1 MNTPRQR
8 NATTLWYMMVIGLL
22 MVACGQ
28 RQATTPMA
36 VRKSLDSLISSS
48 HNIDTLR
55 MLQKRMEK
63 EDNVLG
69 RIIVCREIG
78 RKMRNES
85 LFDEALRYH
94 GEELTLAEDLE
105 DTLEMVQALNN
116 LGTDYRRLGVLDVAQ
131 DYHYRAWTISKASGD
146 TSHVAK
152 KSRVVAL
159 NGLGNIYLT
168 VGNYERADS
177 ALRMALA
184 GEKELKSELGQAINY
199 ANIGSIFRHQNMN
212 DSAWAYFRKSMELNQ
227 KVNNM
232 LGISLCHT
240 YYGSMYE
247 RERRYDKAE
256 EEYEK
261 AYELMKASH
270 DDWHALNSL
279 IALASINL
287 TKGDNARAFDFLGKA
302 KRMAE
307 KIKSYEY
314 LAEVYTLYY
323 KHYKRTGDYSAA
335 LAAHEKAG
343 AMQDSVVDME
353 KVNRIQNAGLAIER
367 TQQARMMDAA
377 NMTLQ
382 SERSARMV
390 SSVIFVIIVL
400 LLSCAL
406 VIFFYAQRV
415 NHHNHMN
422 LKRVA
427 QMRENFFTSITHEFR
442 TPLTVI
448 LGLSQ
453 ELQKN
458 PQDEVKSH
466 ALTIERQG
474 NRLLTLVTQLLDISK
489 VKSVIGEPNWQ
500 HGNICAQVAMLLET
514 YIDYAANRGVT
525 LKYHYDKAIEMDFV
539 PDYVNKVMSNLVSNA
554 LKFTPNGGTISV
566 NLYQR
571 GDRLHIDVSDTGHGI
586 SSDKLAHIFEPFYT
600 TGDTGEAKGTGIG
613 LALTQEI
620 ISHLDG
626 TITAESQVGKG
637 TTFHIVMPI
646 QNRSADPVTETEIGN
661 SGKPIIVVAEDN
673 ADVADLLCTQLEP
686 FYEVVAARDGVEALK
701 RAGEIIPDLVITD
714 VMMPNM
720 DGMALA
726 RAIRANDL
734 TAHIPIIMVTARV
747 TEQDRIEGIKA
758 GADAYLVK
766 PFNTEELLT
775 RVAKLLEQRI
785 MLRDKYAQTI
795 TQAPVTDDAIEDHF
809 LARVE
814 QVIVAH
820 INKGEDITVTM
831 VADDLN
837 ITARQLHRK
846 VTGLINQSP
855 AALIRITRINCAKTI
870 MAAKPEMPLKSVALA
885 CGFTDYSHFAKVFR
899 TVTGVSPTAWTAK
912 PKAQ

>member
-1 MNTPRQR
+1 MTYMLHTLTRLLW
-8 NATTLWYMMVIGLL
+8 ATALAFILTCCQHGSPSESETQSI
-22 MVACGQ
+22 
-28 RQATTPMA
+28 R
-36 VRKSLDSLISSS
+36 DSLA
-48 HNIDTLR
+48 TLR
-55 MLQKRMEK
+55 QQGKK
-63 EDNVLG
+63 ERDAS
-69 RIIVCREIG
+69 RY
-78 RKMRNES
+78 
-85 LFDEALRYH
+85 DEALRLH
-94 GEELTLAEDLE
+94 IRGLDMARAVGDSSEWI
-105 DTLEMVQALNN
+105 QALNN
-116 LGTDYRRLGVLDVAQ
+116 IATDYRRMGMLDVAQ
-131 DYHYRAWTISKASGD
+131 SYHYQALSLCDESSD
-146 TSHVAK
+146 TTYQMRK
-152 KSRVVAL
+152 NRVKAL
-159 NGLGNIYLT
+159 NGLGNIYLSI
-168 VGNYERADS
+168 YSYDDADS
-177 ALRMALA
+177 VFRQALE
-184 GEKELKSELGQAINY
+184 GEHQLGSATGQAINY
-199 ANIGSIFRHQNMN
+199 ANLGSIYSARGDDEKALDYYRQSMFYNKK
-212 DSAWAYFRKSMELNQ
+212 DSNL
-227 KVNNM
+227 
-232 LGISLCHT
+232 LGMALCHL
-240 YYGSMYE
+240 YFGNIYE
-247 RERRYDKAE
+247 RRQQYDLALR
-256 EEYEK
+256 EYEQSDRMMTDLK
-261 AYELMKASH
+261 DL
-270 DDWHALNSL
+270 WHALEPRL
-279 IALASINL
+279 ALASVYYHTHEDAKAQALLDRADATARQINSW
-287 TKGDNARAFDFLGKA
+287 
-302 KRMAE
+302 E
-307 KIKSYEY
+307 HIV
-314 LAEVYTLYY
+314 EVHHLYFQLMQRQGRY
-323 KHYKRTGDYSAA
+323 HEA
-335 LAAHEKAG
+335 LDHHLIATAY
-343 AMQDSVVDME
+343 QDSILDNE
-353 KVNRIQNAGLAIER
+353 KLDRIHNIGINIER
-367 TQQARMMDAA
+367 TRQQEMV
-377 NMTLQ
+377 NMAQNELQ
-382 SERSARMV
+382 TEKRIRQQSAWLFGLT
-390 SSVIFVIIVL
+390 VIL
-400 LLSCAL
+400 LLAVISAL
-406 VIFFYAQRV
+406 LYVQRMR
-415 NHHNHMN
+415 HHSMEM
-422 LKRVA
+422 
-427 QMRENFFTSITHEFR
+427 MREASRLREDFFTNITHEFR

-448 LGLSQ
+448 LGLSRKIR
-453 ELQKN
+453 EN
-458 PQDEVKSH
+458 TEVPQSVSDKAS
-466 ALTIERQG
+466 TIERQG

-620 ISHLDG
+620 ISHLNG

-795 TQAPVTDDAIEDHF
+795 TQAPVSDDAIEDHF

-912 PKAQ
+912 PTAQ

>member
-1 MNTPRQR
+1 MTYMLHTLTRLLW
-8 NATTLWYMMVIGLL
+8 ATALAFILTCCQHGSPSESETQSI
-22 MVACGQ
+22 
-28 RQATTPMA
+28 R
-36 VRKSLDSLISSS
+36 DSLA
-48 HNIDTLR
+48 TLR
-55 MLQKRMEK
+55 QQGKK
-63 EDNVLG
+63 ERDAS
-69 RIIVCREIG
+69 RY
-78 RKMRNES
+78 
-85 LFDEALRYH
+85 DEALRLH
-94 GEELTLAEDLE
+94 IRGLDMARAVGDSSEWI
-105 DTLEMVQALNN
+105 QALNN
-116 LGTDYRRLGVLDVAQ
+116 IATDYRRMGMLDVAQ
-131 DYHYRAWTISKASGD
+131 SYHYQALSLCDESSD
-146 TSHVAK
+146 TTYQMRK
-152 KSRVVAL
+152 NRVKAL
-159 NGLGNIYLT
+159 NGLGNIYLSI
-168 VGNYERADS
+168 YSYDDADS
-177 ALRMALA
+177 VFRQALE
-184 GEKELKSELGQAINY
+184 GEHQLGSATGQAINY
-199 ANIGSIFRHQNMN
+199 ANLGSIYSARGDDEKALDYYRQSMFYNKK
-212 DSAWAYFRKSMELNQ
+212 DSNL
-227 KVNNM
+227 
-232 LGISLCHT
+232 LGMALCHL
-240 YYGSMYE
+240 YFGNIYE
-247 RERRYDKAE
+247 RRQQYDLALR
-256 EEYEK
+256 EYEQSDRMMTDLK
-261 AYELMKASH
+261 DL
-270 DDWHALNSL
+270 WHALEPRL
-279 IALASINL
+279 ALASVYYH
-287 TKGDNARAFDFLGKA
+287 THEDA
-302 KRMAE
+302 K
-307 KIKSYEY
+307 
-314 LAEVYTLYY
+314 
-323 KHYKRTGDYSAA
+323 A
-335 LAAHEKAG
+335 LALLDMADATARQINSWEHIVEVHHLYFQLMQRQGRYHEALDHHLI
-343 AMQDSVVDME
+343 ATAYQDSILDNE
-353 KVNRIQNAGLAIER
+353 KLDRIHNIGINIER
-367 TQQARMMDAA
+367 TRQQEMVDMAQ
-377 NMTLQ
+377 NELQ
-382 SERSARMV
+382 TEKRIRQQSAWLFGLT
-390 SSVIFVIIVL
+390 VIL
-400 LLSCAL
+400 LLAVISAL
-406 VIFFYAQRV
+406 LYVQRMR
-415 NHHNHMN
+415 HRSMEM
-422 LKRVA
+422 
-427 QMRENFFTSITHEFR
+427 MREASRLREDFFTNITHEFR

-448 LGLSQ
+448 LGLSRKIR
-453 ELQKN
+453 EN
-458 PQDEVKSH
+458 TEVPQSVSDKAS
-466 ALTIERQG
+466 TIERQG

-600 TGDTGEAKGTGIG
+600 TGDMGEAKGTGIG

-620 ISHLDG
+620 ISHLNG

-795 TQAPVTDDAIEDHF
+795 TQAPVTDDTIEDHF

-912 PKAQ
+912 PTAQ

>member
-1 MNTPRQR
+1 MTYMLHTLTRLLW
-8 NATTLWYMMVIGLL
+8 ATTLAFILTCCQHGSPSESET
-22 MVACGQ
+22 Q
-28 RQATTPMA
+28 SIR
-36 VRKSLDSLISSS
+36 DSLA
-48 HNIDTLR
+48 TLR
-55 MLQKRMEK
+55 QQGKK
-63 EDNVLG
+63 ERDAS
-69 RIIVCREIG
+69 RY
-78 RKMRNES
+78 
-85 LFDEALRYH
+85 DEALRLH
-94 GEELTLAEDLE
+94 IRGLDMARAVGDSSEWI
-105 DTLEMVQALNN
+105 QALNN
-116 LGTDYRRLGVLDVAQ
+116 IATDYRRMGMLDVAQ
-131 DYHYRAWTISKASGD
+131 SYHYQALSLCDESAD
-146 TSHVAK
+146 TTYQMRK
-152 KSRVVAL
+152 NRVKAL
-159 NGLGNIYLT
+159 NGLGNIYLSI
-168 VGNYERADS
+168 YSYDDADS
-177 ALRMALA
+177 VFRQALE
-184 GEKELKSELGQAINY
+184 GEHQLGSATGQAINY
-199 ANIGSIFRHQNMN
+199 ANLGSIYSARGDDEKALDYYRQSMFYNKK
-212 DSAWAYFRKSMELNQ
+212 DSNL
-227 KVNNM
+227 
-232 LGISLCHT
+232 LGMALCHL
-240 YYGSMYE
+240 YFGNIYE
-247 RERRYDKAE
+247 KRQQYNLALR
-256 EEYEK
+256 EYEQSDRMMTDLK
-261 AYELMKASH
+261 DL
-270 DDWHALNSL
+270 WHALEPRLALTSVYYHTHEDTKAQALLDRADATARQINSWEHIVEVHHL
-279 IALASINL
+279 YFQLMQRQGRYHEALDHHL
-287 TKGDNARAFDFLGKA
+287 TATA
-302 KRMAE
+302 
-307 KIKSYEY
+307 Y
-314 LAEVYTLYY
+314 
-323 KHYKRTGDYSAA
+323 
-335 LAAHEKAG
+335 
-343 AMQDSVVDME
+343 QDSILDNE
-353 KVNRIQNAGLAIER
+353 KLDRIHNIGINIER
-367 TQQARMMDAA
+367 TRQQKMVDMAQ
-377 NMTLQ
+377 NELQ
-382 SERSARMV
+382 TEKRIRQQSAWLFGLT
-390 SSVIFVIIVL
+390 VIL
-400 LLSCAL
+400 LLAVISAL
-406 VIFFYAQRV
+406 LYGQRMR
-415 NHHNHMN
+415 HRSMEM
-422 LKRVA
+422 
-427 QMRENFFTSITHEFR
+427 MREASRLREDFFTNITHEFR

-448 LGLSQ
+448 LGLSRKIR
-453 ELQKN
+453 EN
-458 PQDEVKSH
+458 TEVPQSVSDKAS
-466 ALTIERQG
+466 TIERQG

-525 LKYHYDKAIEMDFV
+525 LKYHYDQAIEMDFV

-747 TEQDRIEGIKA
+747 TEQDRIEGLKA

-899 TVTGVSPTAWTAK
+899 TVTGISPTAWTAE

>member
-1 MNTPRQR
+1 MTYMLHTLTRLLW
-8 NATTLWYMMVIGLL
+8 ATALAFILTCCQHGSPSESETQSI
-22 MVACGQ
+22 
-28 RQATTPMA
+28 R
-36 VRKSLDSLISSS
+36 DSLA
-48 HNIDTLR
+48 TLR
-55 MLQKRMEK
+55 QQGKK
-63 EDNVLG
+63 ERDAS
-69 RIIVCREIG
+69 RY
-78 RKMRNES
+78 
-85 LFDEALRYH
+85 DEALRLH
-94 GEELTLAEDLE
+94 IRGLDMARAVGDSSEWI
-105 DTLEMVQALNN
+105 QALNN
-116 LGTDYRRLGVLDVAQ
+116 IATDYRRMGMLDVAQ
-131 DYHYRAWTISKASGD
+131 SYHYQALTLCDESSD
-146 TSHVAK
+146 TTYQMRK
-152 KSRVVAL
+152 NRVKAL
-159 NGLGNIYLT
+159 NGLGNIYLSI
-168 VGNYERADS
+168 YSYDDADS
-177 ALRMALA
+177 VFRQALE
-184 GEKELKSELGQAINY
+184 GEHQLGSATGQAINY
-199 ANIGSIFRHQNMN
+199 ANLGSIYSARGDDEKALDYYRQSMFYNKK
-212 DSAWAYFRKSMELNQ
+212 DSNL
-227 KVNNM
+227 
-232 LGISLCHT
+232 LGMALCHL
-240 YYGSMYE
+240 YFGNIYE
-247 RERRYDKAE
+247 RRQQYDLALR
-256 EEYEK
+256 EYEQSDRMMTDLK
-261 AYELMKASH
+261 DL
-270 DDWHALNSL
+270 WHALEPRL
-279 IALASINL
+279 ALASVYYH
-287 TKGDNARAFDFLGKA
+287 THEDA
-302 KRMAE
+302 K
-307 KIKSYEY
+307 
-314 LAEVYTLYY
+314 
-323 KHYKRTGDYSAA
+323 A
-335 LAAHEKAG
+335 LALLDRADATARQINSWEHIVEVHHLYFQLMQRQGRYHEALDHHLI
-343 AMQDSVVDME
+343 ATAYQDSILDNE
-353 KVNRIQNAGLAIER
+353 KLDRIHNIGINIER
-367 TQQARMMDAA
+367 TRQQKMVDMAQ
-377 NMTLQ
+377 NELQ
-382 SERSARMV
+382 TEKRIRQQSAWLFGLT
-390 SSVIFVIIVL
+390 VIL
-400 LLSCAL
+400 LLAVISAL
-406 VIFFYAQRV
+406 LYVQRMR
-415 NHHNHMN
+415 HRSMEM
-422 LKRVA
+422 
-427 QMRENFFTSITHEFR
+427 MREASRLREDFFTNITHEFR

-448 LGLSQ
+448 LGLSRKIR
-453 ELQKN
+453 EN
-458 PQDEVKSH
+458 TEVPQSVSDKAS
-466 ALTIERQG
+466 TIERQG

-525 LKYHYDKAIEMDFV
+525 LKYHYDQAIEMDFV

-600 TGDTGEAKGTGIG
+600 SGDMGEAKGTGIG

-620 ISHLDG
+620 ISHLNG

-795 TQAPVTDDAIEDHF
+795 TQAPVSDDAIEDHF

-912 PKAQ
+912 PTAQ

>member
-1 MNTPRQR
+1 MTYMLHTLTRLLW
-8 NATTLWYMMVIGLL
+8 ATTLAFILTCCQHGSPSESET
-22 MVACGQ
+22 Q
-28 RQATTPMA
+28 SIR
-36 VRKSLDSLISSS
+36 DSLA
-48 HNIDTLR
+48 TLR
-55 MLQKRMEK
+55 QQGKK
-63 EDNVLG
+63 ERDAS
-69 RIIVCREIG
+69 RY
-78 RKMRNES
+78 
-85 LFDEALRYH
+85 DEALRLH
-94 GEELTLAEDLE
+94 IRGLDMARAVGDSSEWI
-105 DTLEMVQALNN
+105 QALNN
-116 LGTDYRRLGVLDVAQ
+116 IATDYRRMGMLDVAQ
-131 DYHYRAWTISKASGD
+131 SYHYQALTLCDESSD
-146 TSHVAK
+146 TTYQMRK
-152 KSRVVAL
+152 NRVKAL
-159 NGLGNIYLT
+159 NGLGNIYLSI
-168 VGNYERADS
+168 YSYDDADS
-177 ALRMALA
+177 VFRQALE
-184 GEKELKSELGQAINY
+184 GEHQLGSATGQAINY
-199 ANIGSIFRHQNMN
+199 ANLGSIYSARGDDEKALDYYRQSMFYNKK
-212 DSAWAYFRKSMELNQ
+212 DSNL
-227 KVNNM
+227 
-232 LGISLCHT
+232 LGMALCHL
-240 YYGSMYE
+240 YFGNIYE
-247 RERRYDKAE
+247 RRQQYDLALR
-256 EEYEK
+256 EYEQSDRMMTDLK
-261 AYELMKASH
+261 DL
-270 DDWHALNSL
+270 WHALEPRL
-279 IALASINL
+279 ALASVYYHTHEDAKAQALLDRADATARQINSW
-287 TKGDNARAFDFLGKA
+287 
-302 KRMAE
+302 E
-307 KIKSYEY
+307 HIV
-314 LAEVYTLYY
+314 EVHRLYFQLMQRQGRY
-323 KHYKRTGDYSAA
+323 HEA
-335 LAAHEKAG
+335 LDHHLVATAY
-343 AMQDSVVDME
+343 QDSILDNE
-353 KVNRIQNAGLAIER
+353 KLDRIHNIGINIER
-367 TQQARMMDAA
+367 TRQQEMVDMAQ
-377 NMTLQ
+377 NELQ
-382 SERSARMV
+382 TEKRIRQQSAWLFGLT
-390 SSVIFVIIVL
+390 VIL
-400 LLSCAL
+400 LLAVISAL
-406 VIFFYAQRV
+406 LYGQRMR
-415 NHHNHMN
+415 HRSMEM
-422 LKRVA
+422 
-427 QMRENFFTSITHEFR
+427 MREASRLREDFFTNITHEFR

-448 LGLSQ
+448 LGLSRKIR
-453 ELQKN
+453 EN
-458 PQDEVKSH
+458 TEVPQSVSDKAS
-466 ALTIERQG
+466 TIERQG

-571 GDRLHIDVSDTGHGI
+571 GDRLHIDVSDTGNGI

-600 TGDTGEAKGTGIG
+600 TGDMGEAKGTGIG

-620 ISHLDG
+620 ISHLNG
-626 TITAESQVGKG
+626 TITAESQVDKG

-795 TQAPVTDDAIEDHF
+795 TQAPVSDDAIEDHF

-912 PKAQ
+912 PTAQ

>member
-1 MNTPRQR
+1 MTYMLHTLTRLLW
-8 NATTLWYMMVIGLL
+8 ATALAFILTCCQHGSPSESETQSI
-22 MVACGQ
+22 
-28 RQATTPMA
+28 R
-36 VRKSLDSLISSS
+36 DSLA
-48 HNIDTLR
+48 TLR
-55 MLQKRMEK
+55 QQGKK
-63 EDNVLG
+63 ERDAS
-69 RIIVCREIG
+69 RY
-78 RKMRNES
+78 
-85 LFDEALRYH
+85 DEALRLH
-94 GEELTLAEDLE
+94 IRGLDMARAVGDSSEWI
-105 DTLEMVQALNN
+105 QALNN
-116 LGTDYRRLGVLDVAQ
+116 IATDYRRMGMLDVAQ
-131 DYHYRAWTISKASGD
+131 SYHYQALSLCDESSD
-146 TSHVAK
+146 TTYQMRK
-152 KSRVVAL
+152 NRVKAL
-159 NGLGNIYLT
+159 NGLGNIYLSI
-168 VGNYERADS
+168 YSYDDADS
-177 ALRMALA
+177 VFRQALE
-184 GEKELKSELGQAINY
+184 GEHQLGSATGQAINY
-199 ANIGSIFRHQNMN
+199 ANLGSIYSARGDDEKALDYYRQSMFYNKK
-212 DSAWAYFRKSMELNQ
+212 DSNL
-227 KVNNM
+227 
-232 LGISLCHT
+232 LGMALCHL
-240 YYGSMYE
+240 YFGNIYE
-247 RERRYDKAE
+247 RRQQYDLALR
-256 EEYEK
+256 EYEQSDRMMTDLK
-261 AYELMKASH
+261 DL
-270 DDWHALNSL
+270 WHALEPRL
-279 IALASINL
+279 ALASVYYHTHEDAKAQALLDRADATARQINSWEHIVEVHHL
-287 TKGDNARAFDFLGKA
+287 YFLLMQRQG
-302 KRMAE
+302 RYHE
-307 KIKSYEY
+307 
-314 LAEVYTLYY
+314 
-323 KHYKRTGDYSAA
+323 A
-335 LAAHEKAG
+335 LDHHLIATAY
-343 AMQDSVVDME
+343 QDSILDNE
-353 KVNRIQNAGLAIER
+353 KLDRIHNIGINIER
-367 TQQARMMDAA
+367 TRQQEMV
-377 NMTLQ
+377 NMAQNELQ
-382 SERSARMV
+382 TEKRIRQQSAWLFGLT
-390 SSVIFVIIVL
+390 VIL
-400 LLSCAL
+400 LLAVISAL
-406 VIFFYAQRV
+406 LYVQRMR
-415 NHHNHMN
+415 HRSMEM
-422 LKRVA
+422 
-427 QMRENFFTSITHEFR
+427 MREASRLREDFFTNITHEFR

-448 LGLSQ
+448 LGLSRKIR
-453 ELQKN
+453 EN
-458 PQDEVKSH
+458 TEVPQSVSDKAS
-466 ALTIERQG
+466 TIERQG

-525 LKYHYDKAIEMDFV
+525 LKYHYDQAIEMDFV

-571 GDRLHIDVSDTGHGI
+571 SDRLHIDVSDTGHGI

-673 ADVADLLCTQLEP
+673 VDVADLLCTQLEP

-747 TEQDRIEGIKA
+747 TEQDRIEGLKA

-795 TQAPVTDDAIEDHF
+795 TQASVTDDTIEDHF

-912 PKAQ
+912 PTAQ

>member
-1 MNTPRQR
+1 MTYMLHTLTRLLW
-8 NATTLWYMMVIGLL
+8 ATTLAFILTCCQHGSPSESET
-22 MVACGQ
+22 Q
-28 RQATTPMA
+28 SIR
-36 VRKSLDSLISSS
+36 DSLA
-48 HNIDTLR
+48 TLR
-55 MLQKRMEK
+55 QQGKK
-63 EDNVLG
+63 ERDAS
-69 RIIVCREIG
+69 RY
-78 RKMRNES
+78 
-85 LFDEALRYH
+85 DEALRLH
-94 GEELTLAEDLE
+94 IRGLDMARAVGDSSEWI
-105 DTLEMVQALNN
+105 QALNN
-116 LGTDYRRLGVLDVAQ
+116 IATDYRRMGMLDVAQ
-131 DYHYRAWTISKASGD
+131 SYHYQALSLCDESSD
-146 TSHVAK
+146 TTYQMRK
-152 KSRVVAL
+152 NRVKAL
-159 NGLGNIYLT
+159 NGLGNIYLSI
-168 VGNYERADS
+168 YSYDDADS
-177 ALRMALA
+177 VFRQALE
-184 GEKELKSELGQAINY
+184 GEHQLGSATGQAINY
-199 ANIGSIFRHQNMN
+199 ANLGSIYSARGDDEKALDYYRQSMFYNKK
-212 DSAWAYFRKSMELNQ
+212 DSNL
-227 KVNNM
+227 
-232 LGISLCHT
+232 LGMALCHL
-240 YYGSMYE
+240 YFGNIYE
-247 RERRYDKAE
+247 RRQQYDLALR
-256 EEYEK
+256 EYEQSDRMMTDLK
-261 AYELMKASH
+261 DL
-270 DDWHALNSL
+270 WHALEPRL
-279 IALASINL
+279 ALASVYYH
-287 TKGDNARAFDFLGKA
+287 THEDA
-302 KRMAE
+302 K
-307 KIKSYEY
+307 
-314 LAEVYTLYY
+314 
-323 KHYKRTGDYSAA
+323 A
-335 LAAHEKAG
+335 LALLDRADATARQINSWEHIVEVHHLYFQLMQRQGRYHEALDHHLI
-343 AMQDSVVDME
+343 ATAYQDSILDNE
-353 KVNRIQNAGLAIER
+353 KLDRIHNIGINIER
-367 TQQARMMDAA
+367 TRQQEMV
-377 NMTLQ
+377 NMAQNELQ
-382 SERSARMV
+382 TEKRIRQQSAWLFGLT
-390 SSVIFVIIVL
+390 VIL
-400 LLSCAL
+400 LLAVISAL
-406 VIFFYAQRV
+406 LYVQRMR
-415 NHHNHMN
+415 HHSMEM
-422 LKRVA
+422 
-427 QMRENFFTSITHEFR
+427 MREASRLREDFFTNITHEFR

-448 LGLSQ
+448 LGLSRKIR
-453 ELQKN
+453 EN
-458 PQDEVKSH
+458 TEVPQSVSDKAS
-466 ALTIERQG
+466 TIERQG

-600 TGDTGEAKGTGIG
+600 TGDMGEAKGTGIG

-620 ISHLDG
+620 ISHLNG

-686 FYEVVAARDGVEALK
+686 FYEVVVARDGVEALK

-795 TQAPVTDDAIEDHF
+795 TQAPVTDDTIEDHF

-912 PKAQ
+912 PTAQ

>member
-1 MNTPRQR
+1 MF
-8 NATTLWYMMVIGLL
+8 
-22 MVACGQ
+22 
-28 RQATTPMA
+28 RQA
-36 VRKSLDSLISSS
+36 LEGE
-48 HNIDTLR
+48 H
-55 MLQKRMEK
+55 Q
-63 EDNVLG
+63 LG
-69 RIIVCREIG
+69 
-78 RKMRNES
+78 
-85 LFDEALRYH
+85 
-94 GEELTLAEDLE
+94 
-105 DTLEMVQALNN
+105 
-116 LGTDYRRLGVLDVAQ
+116 
-131 DYHYRAWTISKASGD
+131 
-146 TSHVAK
+146 
-152 KSRVVAL
+152 
-159 NGLGNIYLT
+159 
-168 VGNYERADS
+168 S
-177 ALRMALA
+177 AT
-184 GEKELKSELGQAINY
+184 GQAINY
-199 ANIGSIFRHQNMN
+199 ANLGSIYSARGDDEKALDYYRQSMFYNKK
-212 DSAWAYFRKSMELNQ
+212 DSNL
-227 KVNNM
+227 
-232 LGISLCHT
+232 LGMALCHL
-240 YYGSMYE
+240 YFGNIYE
-247 RERRYDKAE
+247 RRQQYDLALR
-256 EEYEK
+256 EYEQSDRMMTDLK
-261 AYELMKASH
+261 DL
-270 DDWHALNSL
+270 WHALEPRL
-279 IALASINL
+279 ALASVYYH
-287 TKGDNARAFDFLGKA
+287 THEDA
-302 KRMAE
+302 K
-307 KIKSYEY
+307 
-314 LAEVYTLYY
+314 
-323 KHYKRTGDYSAA
+323 A
-335 LAAHEKAG
+335 LALLDRADATARQINSWEHIVEVHHLYFQLMQRQGRYHEALDHHLI
-343 AMQDSVVDME
+343 ATAYQDSILDNE
-353 KVNRIQNAGLAIER
+353 KLDRIHNIGINIER
-367 TQQARMMDAA
+367 TRQQEMVDMAQ
-377 NMTLQ
+377 NELQ
-382 SERSARMV
+382 TEKRIRQQSAWLFGLT
-390 SSVIFVIIVL
+390 VIL
-400 LLSCAL
+400 LLAVISAL
-406 VIFFYAQRV
+406 LYVQRMR
-415 NHHNHMN
+415 HHSMEM
-422 LKRVA
+422 
-427 QMRENFFTSITHEFR
+427 MREASRLREDFFTNITHEFR

-448 LGLSQ
+448 LGLSRKIR
-453 ELQKN
+453 EN
-458 PQDEVKSH
+458 TEVPQSVSDKAS
-466 ALTIERQG
+466 TIERQG

-620 ISHLDG
+620 ISHLNG

-795 TQAPVTDDAIEDHF
+795 TQAPVTDDTIEDHF

-912 PKAQ
+912 PTAQ

>member
-1 MNTPRQR
+1 MTYMLHTLTRLLW
-8 NATTLWYMMVIGLL
+8 ATALAFILTCCQHGSPSESETQSI
-22 MVACGQ
+22 
-28 RQATTPMA
+28 R
-36 VRKSLDSLISSS
+36 DSLA
-48 HNIDTLR
+48 TLR
-55 MLQKRMEK
+55 QQGKK
-63 EDNVLG
+63 ERDAS
-69 RIIVCREIG
+69 RY
-78 RKMRNES
+78 
-85 LFDEALRYH
+85 DEALRLH
-94 GEELTLAEDLE
+94 IRGLDMARAVGDSSEWI
-105 DTLEMVQALNN
+105 QALNN
-116 LGTDYRRLGVLDVAQ
+116 IATDYRRMGMLDVAQ
-131 DYHYRAWTISKASGD
+131 SYHYQALSLCDESSD
-146 TSHVAK
+146 TTYQMRK
-152 KSRVVAL
+152 NRVKAL
-159 NGLGNIYLT
+159 NGLGNIYLSI
-168 VGNYERADS
+168 YSYDDADS
-177 ALRMALA
+177 VFRQALE
-184 GEKELKSELGQAINY
+184 GEHQLGSATGQAINY
-199 ANIGSIFRHQNMN
+199 ANLGSIYSARGDDEKALDYYRQSMFYNKK
-212 DSAWAYFRKSMELNQ
+212 DSNL
-227 KVNNM
+227 
-232 LGISLCHT
+232 LGMALCHL
-240 YYGSMYE
+240 YFGNIYE
-247 RERRYDKAE
+247 RRQQYDLALR
-256 EEYEK
+256 EYEQSDRMMTDLK
-261 AYELMKASH
+261 DL
-270 DDWHALNSL
+270 WHALEPRL
-279 IALASINL
+279 ALASVYYH
-287 TKGDNARAFDFLGKA
+287 THEDA
-302 KRMAE
+302 K
-307 KIKSYEY
+307 
-314 LAEVYTLYY
+314 
-323 KHYKRTGDYSAA
+323 A
-335 LAAHEKAG
+335 LALLDRADATARQINSWEHIVEVHHLYFQLMQRQGRYHEALDHHLI
-343 AMQDSVVDME
+343 ATAYQDSILDNE
-353 KVNRIQNAGLAIER
+353 KLDRIHNIGINIER
-367 TQQARMMDAA
+367 TRQQEMVDMAQ
-377 NMTLQ
+377 NELQ
-382 SERSARMV
+382 TEKRIRQQSAWLFGLT
-390 SSVIFVIIVL
+390 VIL
-400 LLSCAL
+400 LLAVISAL
-406 VIFFYAQRV
+406 LYVQRMR
-415 NHHNHMN
+415 HRSMEM
-422 LKRVA
+422 
-427 QMRENFFTSITHEFR
+427 MREASRLREDFFTNITHEFR

-448 LGLSQ
+448 LGLSRKIR
-453 ELQKN
+453 EN
-458 PQDEVKSH
+458 TEVPQSVSDKAS
-466 ALTIERQG
+466 TIERQG

-600 TGDTGEAKGTGIG
+600 TGDTGETKGTGIG

-620 ISHLDG
+620 ISHLNG

-795 TQAPVTDDAIEDHF
+795 TQAPVTDDTIEDHF

-912 PKAQ
+912 PTAQ

>member
-1 MNTPRQR
+1 MTYMLHTLTRLLW
-8 NATTLWYMMVIGLL
+8 ATALAFILTCCQHGSPSESETQSI
-22 MVACGQ
+22 
-28 RQATTPMA
+28 R
-36 VRKSLDSLISSS
+36 DSLA
-48 HNIDTLR
+48 TLR
-55 MLQKRMEK
+55 QQGKK
-63 EDNVLG
+63 ERDAS
-69 RIIVCREIG
+69 RY
-78 RKMRNES
+78 
-85 LFDEALRYH
+85 DEALRLH
-94 GEELTLAEDLE
+94 IRGLDMARAVGDSSEWI
-105 DTLEMVQALNN
+105 QALNN
-116 LGTDYRRLGVLDVAQ
+116 IATDYRRMGMLDVAQ
-131 DYHYRAWTISKASGD
+131 SYHYQALTLCDESSD
-146 TSHVAK
+146 TTYQMRK
-152 KSRVVAL
+152 NRVKAL
-159 NGLGNIYLT
+159 NGLGNIYLSI
-168 VGNYERADS
+168 YSYDDADS
-177 ALRMALA
+177 VFRQALE
-184 GEKELKSELGQAINY
+184 GEHQLGSATGQAINY
-199 ANIGSIFRHQNMN
+199 ANLGSIYSARGDDEKALDYYRQSMFYNKK
-212 DSAWAYFRKSMELNQ
+212 DSNL
-227 KVNNM
+227 
-232 LGISLCHT
+232 LGMALCHL
-240 YYGSMYE
+240 YFGNIYE
-247 RERRYDKAE
+247 RRQQYDLALR
-256 EEYEK
+256 EYEQSDRMMTDLK
-261 AYELMKASH
+261 DL
-270 DDWHALNSL
+270 WHALEPRL
-279 IALASINL
+279 ALASVYYHTHEDAKAQALLDRADATARQINSW
-287 TKGDNARAFDFLGKA
+287 
-302 KRMAE
+302 E
-307 KIKSYEY
+307 HIV
-314 LAEVYTLYY
+314 EVHHLYFQLMQRQGRY
-323 KHYKRTGDYSAA
+323 HEA
-335 LAAHEKAG
+335 LDHHLIATAY
-343 AMQDSVVDME
+343 QDSILDNE
-353 KVNRIQNAGLAIER
+353 KLDRIHNIGINIER
-367 TQQARMMDAA
+367 TRQQKMVDMAQ
-377 NMTLQ
+377 NELQ
-382 SERSARMV
+382 TEKRIRQQSAWLFGLT
-390 SSVIFVIIVL
+390 VIL
-400 LLSCAL
+400 LLAVISAL
-406 VIFFYAQRV
+406 LYVQRMR
-415 NHHNHMN
+415 HRSMEM
-422 LKRVA
+422 
-427 QMRENFFTSITHEFR
+427 MREASRLREDFFTNITHEFR

-448 LGLSQ
+448 LGLSRKIR
-453 ELQKN
+453 EN
-458 PQDEVKSH
+458 TEVPQSVSDKAS
-466 ALTIERQG
+466 TIERQG

-525 LKYHYDKAIEMDFV
+525 LKYHYDQAIEMDFV

-600 TGDTGEAKGTGIG
+600 TGDMGEAKGTGIG

-620 ISHLDG
+620 ISHLNG

-912 PKAQ
+912 PTAQ

>member
-1 MNTPRQR
+1 MTYMLHTLTRLLW
-8 NATTLWYMMVIGLL
+8 ATALAFILTCCQHGSPSESETQSI
-22 MVACGQ
+22 
-28 RQATTPMA
+28 R
-36 VRKSLDSLISSS
+36 DSLA
-48 HNIDTLR
+48 TLR
-55 MLQKRMEK
+55 QQGKK
-63 EDNVLG
+63 ERDAS
-69 RIIVCREIG
+69 RY
-78 RKMRNES
+78 
-85 LFDEALRYH
+85 DEALRLH
-94 GEELTLAEDLE
+94 IRGLDIARAVGDSSEWI
-105 DTLEMVQALNN
+105 QALNN
-116 LGTDYRRLGVLDVAQ
+116 IATDYRRMGMLDVAQ
-131 DYHYRAWTISKASGD
+131 SYHYQALSLCDESSD
-146 TSHVAK
+146 TTYQMRK
-152 KSRVVAL
+152 NRVKAL
-159 NGLGNIYLT
+159 NGLGNIYLSI
-168 VGNYERADS
+168 YSYDDADS
-177 ALRMALA
+177 VFRQALE
-184 GEKELKSELGQAINY
+184 GEHQLGSATGQAINY
-199 ANIGSIFRHQNMN
+199 ANLGSIYSARGDDEKALDYYRLSMFYNKQ
-212 DSAWAYFRKSMELNQ
+212 DSNL
-227 KVNNM
+227 
-232 LGISLCHT
+232 LGMALCHL
-240 YYGSMYE
+240 YFGNIYE
-247 RERRYDKAE
+247 RRQQYDLALR
-256 EEYEK
+256 EYEQSDRMMTDLK
-261 AYELMKASH
+261 DL
-270 DDWHALNSL
+270 WHALEPRL
-279 IALASINL
+279 ALASVYYHTHEDAKAQALLDRADATARQINSW
-287 TKGDNARAFDFLGKA
+287 
-302 KRMAE
+302 E
-307 KIKSYEY
+307 HIV
-314 LAEVYTLYY
+314 EVHHLYFQLMQRQGRY
-323 KHYKRTGDYSAA
+323 HEA
-335 LAAHEKAG
+335 LDHHLIATAY
-343 AMQDSVVDME
+343 QDSILDNE
-353 KVNRIQNAGLAIER
+353 KLDRIHNIGINIER
-367 TQQARMMDAA
+367 TRQQKMVDMAQ
-377 NMTLQ
+377 NELQ
-382 SERSARMV
+382 TEKRIRQQSAWLFGLT
-390 SSVIFVIIVL
+390 VIL
-400 LLSCAL
+400 LLAVISAL
-406 VIFFYAQRV
+406 LYVQRMR
-415 NHHNHMN
+415 HHSMEM
-422 LKRVA
+422 
-427 QMRENFFTSITHEFR
+427 MREASRLREDFFTNITHEFR

-448 LGLSQ
+448 LGLSRKIR
-453 ELQKN
+453 EN
-458 PQDEVKSH
+458 TEVPQSVSDKAS
-466 ALTIERQG
+466 TIERQG

-600 TGDTGEAKGTGIG
+600 TGDMGEAKGTGIG

-620 ISHLDG
+620 ISHLNG

-795 TQAPVTDDAIEDHF
+795 TQAPVSDDAIEDHF

-899 TVTGVSPTAWTAK
+899 TVTGVSPTAWTAE

>member
-1 MNTPRQR
+1 MTYMLHTLTRLLW
-8 NATTLWYMMVIGLL
+8 ATTLAFILTCCQHGSPSESET
-22 MVACGQ
+22 Q
-28 RQATTPMA
+28 SIR
-36 VRKSLDSLISSS
+36 DSLA
-48 HNIDTLR
+48 TLR
-55 MLQKRMEK
+55 QQGKK
-63 EDNVLG
+63 ERDAS
-69 RIIVCREIG
+69 RY
-78 RKMRNES
+78 
-85 LFDEALRYH
+85 DEALRLH
-94 GEELTLAEDLE
+94 IRGLDMARAVGDSSEWI
-105 DTLEMVQALNN
+105 QALNN
-116 LGTDYRRLGVLDVAQ
+116 IATDYRRMGMLDVAQ
-131 DYHYRAWTISKASGD
+131 SYHYQALTLCDESSD
-146 TSHVAK
+146 TTYQMRK
-152 KSRVVAL
+152 NRVKAL
-159 NGLGNIYLT
+159 NGLGNIYLSI
-168 VGNYERADS
+168 YSYDDADS
-177 ALRMALA
+177 VFRQALE
-184 GEKELKSELGQAINY
+184 GEHQLGSATGQAINY
-199 ANIGSIFRHQNMN
+199 ANLGSIYSARGDDEKALDYYRQSMFYNKK
-212 DSAWAYFRKSMELNQ
+212 DSNL
-227 KVNNM
+227 
-232 LGISLCHT
+232 LGMALCHL
-240 YYGSMYE
+240 YFGNIYE
-247 RERRYDKAE
+247 RRQQYDLALR
-256 EEYEK
+256 EYEQSDRMMTDLK
-261 AYELMKASH
+261 DL
-270 DDWHALNSL
+270 WHALEPRL
-279 IALASINL
+279 ALASVYYH
-287 TKGDNARAFDFLGKA
+287 THEDA
-302 KRMAE
+302 K
-307 KIKSYEY
+307 
-314 LAEVYTLYY
+314 
-323 KHYKRTGDYSAA
+323 A
-335 LAAHEKAG
+335 LALLDRADATARQINSWEHIVEVHHLYFQLMQRQGRYHEALDHHLI
-343 AMQDSVVDME
+343 ATAYQDSILDNE
-353 KVNRIQNAGLAIER
+353 KLDRIHNIGINIER
-367 TQQARMMDAA
+367 TRQQEMVDMAQ
-377 NMTLQ
+377 NELQ
-382 SERSARMV
+382 TEKRIRQQSAWLFGLT
-390 SSVIFVIIVL
+390 VIL
-400 LLSCAL
+400 LLAVISAL
-406 VIFFYAQRV
+406 LYVQRMR
-415 NHHNHMN
+415 HHSMEM
-422 LKRVA
+422 
-427 QMRENFFTSITHEFR
+427 MREASRLREDFFTNITHEFR

-448 LGLSQ
+448 LGLSRKIR
-453 ELQKN
+453 EN
-458 PQDEVKSH
+458 TEVPQSVSDKAS
-466 ALTIERQG
+466 TIERQG

-600 TGDTGEAKGTGIG
+600 TGDTGETKGTGIG

-620 ISHLDG
+620 ISHLNG

-795 TQAPVTDDAIEDHF
+795 TQAPVTDDTIEDHF

-912 PKAQ
+912 PTAQ

>member
-1 MNTPRQR
+1 MTYMLHTLTRLLW
-8 NATTLWYMMVIGLL
+8 ATTLAFILTCCQHGSPSESET
-22 MVACGQ
+22 Q
-28 RQATTPMA
+28 SIR
-36 VRKSLDSLISSS
+36 DSLA
-48 HNIDTLR
+48 TLR
-55 MLQKRMEK
+55 QQGKK
-63 EDNVLG
+63 ERDAS
-69 RIIVCREIG
+69 RY
-78 RKMRNES
+78 
-85 LFDEALRYH
+85 DEALRLH
-94 GEELTLAEDLE
+94 IRGLDMARAVGDSSEWI
-105 DTLEMVQALNN
+105 QALNN
-116 LGTDYRRLGVLDVAQ
+116 IATDYRRMGMLDVAQ
-131 DYHYRAWTISKASGD
+131 SYHYQALSLCDESSD
-146 TSHVAK
+146 TTYQMRK
-152 KSRVVAL
+152 NRVKAL
-159 NGLGNIYLT
+159 NGLGNIYLSI
-168 VGNYERADS
+168 YSYDDADS
-177 ALRMALA
+177 VFRQALE
-184 GEKELKSELGQAINY
+184 GEHQLGSATGQAINY
-199 ANIGSIFRHQNMN
+199 ANLGSIYSARGDDEKALDYYRQSMFYNKK
-212 DSAWAYFRKSMELNQ
+212 DSNL
-227 KVNNM
+227 
-232 LGISLCHT
+232 LGMALCHL
-240 YYGSMYE
+240 YFGNIYE
-247 RERRYDKAE
+247 RRQQYDLALR
-256 EEYEK
+256 EYEQSDRMMTDLK
-261 AYELMKASH
+261 DL
-270 DDWHALNSL
+270 WHALEPRL
-279 IALASINL
+279 ALASVYYH
-287 TKGDNARAFDFLGKA
+287 THEDA
-302 KRMAE
+302 K
-307 KIKSYEY
+307 
-314 LAEVYTLYY
+314 
-323 KHYKRTGDYSAA
+323 A
-335 LAAHEKAG
+335 LALLDRADATARQINSWEHIVEVHHLYFQLMQRQGRYHEALDHHLI
-343 AMQDSVVDME
+343 ATAYQDSILDNE
-353 KVNRIQNAGLAIER
+353 KLDRIHNIGINIER
-367 TQQARMMDAA
+367 TRQQEMVDMAQ
-377 NMTLQ
+377 NELQ
-382 SERSARMV
+382 TEKRIRQQSAWLFGLT
-390 SSVIFVIIVL
+390 VIL
-400 LLSCAL
+400 LLAVISAL
-406 VIFFYAQRV
+406 LYVQRMR
-415 NHHNHMN
+415 HRSMEM
-422 LKRVA
+422 
-427 QMRENFFTSITHEFR
+427 MREASRLREDFFTNITHEFR

-448 LGLSQ
+448 LGLSRKIR
-453 ELQKN
+453 EN
-458 PQDEVKSH
+458 TEVPQSVSDKAS
-466 ALTIERQG
+466 TIERQG

-600 TGDTGEAKGTGIG
+600 TGDTGETKGTGIG

-620 ISHLDG
+620 ISHLNG

-701 RAGEIIPDLVITD
+701 HAGEIIPDLVITD

-795 TQAPVTDDAIEDHF
+795 TQAPVTDDTIEDHF

-912 PKAQ
+912 PTAQ

>member
-1 MNTPRQR
+1 MT
-8 NATTLWYMMVIGLL
+8 
-22 MVACGQ
+22 
-28 RQATTPMA
+28 
-36 VRKSLDSLISSS
+36 
-48 HNIDTLR
+48 
-55 MLQKRMEK
+55 
-63 EDNVLG
+63 
-69 RIIVCREIG
+69 
-78 RKMRNES
+78 
-85 LFDEALRYH
+85 
-94 GEELTLAEDLE
+94 DLK
-105 DTLEMVQALNN
+105 DL
-116 LGTDYRRLGVLDVAQ
+116 
-131 DYHYRAWTISKASGD
+131 
-146 TSHVAK
+146 
-152 KSRVVAL
+152 
-159 NGLGNIYLT
+159 
-168 VGNYERADS
+168 
-177 ALRMALA
+177 
-184 GEKELKSELGQAINY
+184 
-199 ANIGSIFRHQNMN
+199 
-212 DSAWAYFRKSMELNQ
+212 
-227 KVNNM
+227 
-232 LGISLCHT
+232 
-240 YYGSMYE
+240 
-247 RERRYDKAE
+247 
-256 EEYEK
+256 
-261 AYELMKASH
+261 
-270 DDWHALNSL
+270 WHALEPRL
-279 IALASINL
+279 ALASVYYH
-287 TKGDNARAFDFLGKA
+287 THEDA
-302 KRMAE
+302 K
-307 KIKSYEY
+307 
-314 LAEVYTLYY
+314 
-323 KHYKRTGDYSAA
+323 A
-335 LAAHEKAG
+335 LALLDRADATARQINSWEHIVEVHHLYFQLMQRQGRYHEALDHHLI
-343 AMQDSVVDME
+343 ATAYQDSILDNE
-353 KVNRIQNAGLAIER
+353 KLDRIHNIGINIER
-367 TQQARMMDAA
+367 TRQQEMVDMAQ
-377 NMTLQ
+377 NELQ
-382 SERSARMV
+382 TEKRIRQQSAWLFGLT
-390 SSVIFVIIVL
+390 VIL
-400 LLSCAL
+400 LLAVISAL
-406 VIFFYAQRV
+406 LYVQRMR
-415 NHHNHMN
+415 HHSMEM
-422 LKRVA
+422 
-427 QMRENFFTSITHEFR
+427 MREASRLREDFFTNITHEFR

-448 LGLSQ
+448 LGLSRKIR
-453 ELQKN
+453 EN
-458 PQDEVKSH
+458 TEVPQSVSDKAS
-466 ALTIERQG
+466 TIERQG

-600 TGDTGEAKGTGIG
+600 TGDMGEAKGTGIG

-620 ISHLDG
+620 ISHLNG

-673 ADVADLLCTQLEP
+673 ADVADLLCSQLEP

-701 RAGEIIPDLVITD
+701 HAGEIIPDLVITD

-795 TQAPVTDDAIEDHF
+795 TQAPVSDDAIEDHF

-912 PKAQ
+912 PTAQ

>member
-1 MNTPRQR
+1 MTYMLHTLTRLLW
-8 NATTLWYMMVIGLL
+8 ATALAFILTCCQHGSPSESETQSI
-22 MVACGQ
+22 
-28 RQATTPMA
+28 R
-36 VRKSLDSLISSS
+36 DSLA
-48 HNIDTLR
+48 TLR
-55 MLQKRMEK
+55 QQGKK
-63 EDNVLG
+63 ERDAS
-69 RIIVCREIG
+69 RY
-78 RKMRNES
+78 
-85 LFDEALRYH
+85 DEALRLH
-94 GEELTLAEDLE
+94 IRGLDMARAVGDSSEWI
-105 DTLEMVQALNN
+105 QALNN
-116 LGTDYRRLGVLDVAQ
+116 IATDYRRMGMLDVAQ
-131 DYHYRAWTISKASGD
+131 SYHYQALTLCDESAD
-146 TSHVAK
+146 TTYQMRK
-152 KSRVVAL
+152 NRVKAL
-159 NGLGNIYLT
+159 NGLGNIYLSI
-168 VGNYERADS
+168 YSYDDADS
-177 ALRMALA
+177 VFRQALE
-184 GEKELKSELGQAINY
+184 GEHQLGSATGQAINY
-199 ANIGSIFRHQNMN
+199 ANLGSIYSARGDDEKALDYYRQSMFYNKK
-212 DSAWAYFRKSMELNQ
+212 DSNL
-227 KVNNM
+227 
-232 LGISLCHT
+232 LGMALCHL
-240 YYGSMYE
+240 YFGNIYE
-247 RERRYDKAE
+247 RRQQYDLALR
-256 EEYEK
+256 EYEQSDRMMTDLK
-261 AYELMKASH
+261 DL
-270 DDWHALNSL
+270 WHALEPRL
-279 IALASINL
+279 ALASVYYHTHEDAKAQALLDRADATARQINSW
-287 TKGDNARAFDFLGKA
+287 
-302 KRMAE
+302 E
-307 KIKSYEY
+307 HIV
-314 LAEVYTLYY
+314 EVHHLYFQLMQRQGRY
-323 KHYKRTGDYSAA
+323 HEA
-335 LAAHEKAG
+335 LDHHLIATAY
-343 AMQDSVVDME
+343 QDSILDNE
-353 KVNRIQNAGLAIER
+353 KLDRIHNIGINIER
-367 TQQARMMDAA
+367 TRQQEMV
-377 NMTLQ
+377 NMAQNELQ
-382 SERSARMV
+382 TEKRIRQQSAWLFGLT
-390 SSVIFVIIVL
+390 VIL
-400 LLSCAL
+400 LLAVISAL
-406 VIFFYAQRV
+406 LYVQRMR
-415 NHHNHMN
+415 HHSMEM
-422 LKRVA
+422 
-427 QMRENFFTSITHEFR
+427 MREASRLREDFFTNITHEFR

-448 LGLSQ
+448 LGLSRKIR
-453 ELQKN
+453 EN
-458 PQDEVKSH
+458 TEVPQSVSDKAS
-466 ALTIERQG
+466 TIERQG

-600 TGDTGEAKGTGIG
+600 TGDMGEAKGTGIG

-620 ISHLDG
+620 ISHLNG

-637 TTFHIVMPI
+637 TTFHIIMPI
-646 QNRSADPVTETEIGN
+646 QNCSADPVTETEIGN

-795 TQAPVTDDAIEDHF
+795 TQAPVTDDTIEDHF

-912 PKAQ
+912 PTAQ

>member
-1 MNTPRQR
+1 MLHTLTRLVW
-8 NATTLWYMMVIGLL
+8 ATALAFILTCCQHGSPSESETQSI
-22 MVACGQ
+22 
-28 RQATTPMA
+28 R
-36 VRKSLDSLISSS
+36 DSLA
-48 HNIDTLR
+48 TLR
-55 MLQKRMEK
+55 QQGKK
-63 EDNVLG
+63 ERDAS
-69 RIIVCREIG
+69 RY
-78 RKMRNES
+78 
-85 LFDEALRYH
+85 DEALRLH
-94 GEELTLAEDLE
+94 IRGLDMARAVGDSSEWI
-105 DTLEMVQALNN
+105 QALNN
-116 LGTDYRRLGVLDVAQ
+116 IATDYRRMGMLDVAQ
-131 DYHYRAWTISKASGD
+131 SYHYQALSLCDESSD
-146 TSHVAK
+146 TTYQMRK
-152 KSRVVAL
+152 NRVKAL
-159 NGLGNIYLT
+159 NGLGNIYLSI
-168 VGNYERADS
+168 YSYDDADS
-177 ALRMALA
+177 VFRQALE
-184 GEKELKSELGQAINY
+184 GEHQLGSATGQAINY
-199 ANIGSIFRHQNMN
+199 ANLGSIYSARGDDEKALDYYRQSMFYNKK
-212 DSAWAYFRKSMELNQ
+212 DSNL
-227 KVNNM
+227 
-232 LGISLCHT
+232 LGMALCHL
-240 YYGSMYE
+240 YFGNIYE
-247 RERRYDKAE
+247 RRQQYDLALR
-256 EEYEK
+256 EYEQSDRMMTDLK
-261 AYELMKASH
+261 DL
-270 DDWHALNSL
+270 WHALEPRL
-279 IALASINL
+279 ALASVYYH
-287 TKGDNARAFDFLGKA
+287 THEDA
-302 KRMAE
+302 K
-307 KIKSYEY
+307 
-314 LAEVYTLYY
+314 
-323 KHYKRTGDYSAA
+323 A
-335 LAAHEKAG
+335 LALLDRADATARQINSWEHIVEVHHLYFQLMQRQGRYHEALDHHLI
-343 AMQDSVVDME
+343 ATAYQDSILDNE
-353 KVNRIQNAGLAIER
+353 KLDRIHNIGINIER
-367 TQQARMMDAA
+367 TRQQEMVDMAQ
-377 NMTLQ
+377 NELQ
-382 SERSARMV
+382 TEKRIRQQSAWIFGLT
-390 SSVIFVIIVL
+390 VIL
-400 LLSCAL
+400 LLAVISAL
-406 VIFFYAQRV
+406 LYVQRMR
-415 NHHNHMN
+415 HRSMEM
-422 LKRVA
+422 
-427 QMRENFFTSITHEFR
+427 MREASRLREDFFTNITHEFR

-448 LGLSQ
+448 LGLSRKIR
-453 ELQKN
+453 EN
-458 PQDEVKSH
+458 TEVPQSVSDKAS
-466 ALTIERQG
+466 TIERQG

-600 TGDTGEAKGTGIG
+600 TGDMGEAKGTGIG

-620 ISHLDG
+620 ISHLNG

-795 TQAPVTDDAIEDHF
+795 TQAPVSDDAIEDHF

-912 PKAQ
+912 P

>member
-1 MNTPRQR
+1 MTYMLHTLTRLLW
-8 NATTLWYMMVIGLL
+8 ATTLAFILTCCQHGSPSESET
-22 MVACGQ
+22 Q
-28 RQATTPMA
+28 SIR
-36 VRKSLDSLISSS
+36 DSLA
-48 HNIDTLR
+48 TLR
-55 MLQKRMEK
+55 QQGKK
-63 EDNVLG
+63 ERDAS
-69 RIIVCREIG
+69 RY
-78 RKMRNES
+78 
-85 LFDEALRYH
+85 DEALRLH
-94 GEELTLAEDLE
+94 IRGLDMARAVGDSSEWI
-105 DTLEMVQALNN
+105 QALNN
-116 LGTDYRRLGVLDVAQ
+116 IATDYRRMGMLDVAQ
-131 DYHYRAWTISKASGD
+131 SYHYQALSLCDESSD
-146 TSHVAK
+146 TTYQMRK
-152 KSRVVAL
+152 NRVKAL
-159 NGLGNIYLT
+159 NGLGNIYLSI
-168 VGNYERADS
+168 YSYDDADS
-177 ALRMALA
+177 VFRQALE
-184 GEKELKSELGQAINY
+184 GEHQLGSATGQAINY
-199 ANIGSIFRHQNMN
+199 ANLGSIYSARGDDEKALDYYRQSMFYNKK
-212 DSAWAYFRKSMELNQ
+212 DSNL
-227 KVNNM
+227 
-232 LGISLCHT
+232 LGMALCHL
-240 YYGSMYE
+240 YFGNIYE
-247 RERRYDKAE
+247 RRQQYDLALR
-256 EEYEK
+256 EYEQSDRMMTDLK
-261 AYELMKASH
+261 DL
-270 DDWHALNSL
+270 WHALEPRL
-279 IALASINL
+279 ALASVYYH
-287 TKGDNARAFDFLGKA
+287 THEDA
-302 KRMAE
+302 K
-307 KIKSYEY
+307 
-314 LAEVYTLYY
+314 
-323 KHYKRTGDYSAA
+323 A
-335 LAAHEKAG
+335 LALLDRADATARQINSWEHIVEVHHLYFQLMQRQGRYHEALDHHLI
-343 AMQDSVVDME
+343 ATAYQDSILDNE
-353 KVNRIQNAGLAIER
+353 KLDRIHNIGINIER
-367 TQQARMMDAA
+367 TRQQEMVDMAQ
-377 NMTLQ
+377 NELQ
-382 SERSARMV
+382 TEKRIRQQSAWLFGLT
-390 SSVIFVIIVL
+390 VIL
-400 LLSCAL
+400 LLAVISAL
-406 VIFFYAQRV
+406 LYVQRMR
-415 NHHNHMN
+415 HRSMEM
-422 LKRVA
+422 
-427 QMRENFFTSITHEFR
+427 MREASRLREDFFTNITHEFR

-448 LGLSQ
+448 LGLSRKIR
-453 ELQKN
+453 EN
-458 PQDEVKSH
+458 TEVPQSVSDKAS
-466 ALTIERQG
+466 TIERQG

-600 TGDTGEAKGTGIG
+600 TGDMGEAKGTGIG

-620 ISHLDG
+620 ISHLNG

-673 ADVADLLCTQLEP
+673 ADVADLLCSQLEP

-795 TQAPVTDDAIEDHF
+795 TQAPVSDDAIEDHF

-912 PKAQ
+912 PTAQ

>member
-1 MNTPRQR
+1 MTYMLHTLTRLLW
-8 NATTLWYMMVIGLL
+8 ATALAFILTCCQHGSPSESETQSI
-22 MVACGQ
+22 
-28 RQATTPMA
+28 R
-36 VRKSLDSLISSS
+36 DSLA
-48 HNIDTLR
+48 TLR
-55 MLQKRMEK
+55 QQGKK
-63 EDNVLG
+63 ERDAS
-69 RIIVCREIG
+69 RY
-78 RKMRNES
+78 
-85 LFDEALRYH
+85 DEALRLH
-94 GEELTLAEDLE
+94 IRGLDMARAVGDSSEWI
-105 DTLEMVQALNN
+105 QALNN
-116 LGTDYRRLGVLDVAQ
+116 IATDYRRMGMLDVAQ
-131 DYHYRAWTISKASGD
+131 SYHYQALSLCDESSD
-146 TSHVAK
+146 TTYQMRK
-152 KSRVVAL
+152 NRVKAL
-159 NGLGNIYLT
+159 NGLGNIYLSI
-168 VGNYERADS
+168 YSYDDADS
-177 ALRMALA
+177 VFRQALE
-184 GEKELKSELGQAINY
+184 GEHQLGSATGQAINY
-199 ANIGSIFRHQNMN
+199 ANLGSIYSARGDDEKALDYYRQSMFYNKK
-212 DSAWAYFRKSMELNQ
+212 DSNL
-227 KVNNM
+227 
-232 LGISLCHT
+232 LGMALCHL
-240 YYGSMYE
+240 YFGNIYE
-247 RERRYDKAE
+247 RRQQYDLALR
-256 EEYEK
+256 EYEQSDRMMTDLK
-261 AYELMKASH
+261 DL
-270 DDWHALNSL
+270 WHALEPRL
-279 IALASINL
+279 ALASVYYH
-287 TKGDNARAFDFLGKA
+287 THEDA
-302 KRMAE
+302 K
-307 KIKSYEY
+307 
-314 LAEVYTLYY
+314 
-323 KHYKRTGDYSAA
+323 A
-335 LAAHEKAG
+335 LALLDRADATARQINSWEHIVEVHHLYFQLMQRQGRYHEALDHHLI
-343 AMQDSVVDME
+343 ATAYQDSILDNE
-353 KVNRIQNAGLAIER
+353 KLDRIHNIGINIER
-367 TQQARMMDAA
+367 TRQQEMV
-377 NMTLQ
+377 NMAQNELQ
-382 SERSARMV
+382 TEKRIRQQSAWLFGLT
-390 SSVIFVIIVL
+390 VIL
-400 LLSCAL
+400 LLAVISAL
-406 VIFFYAQRV
+406 LYVQRMR
-415 NHHNHMN
+415 HRSMEM
-422 LKRVA
+422 
-427 QMRENFFTSITHEFR
+427 MREASRLREDFFTNITHEFR

-448 LGLSQ
+448 LGLSRKIR
-453 ELQKN
+453 EN
-458 PQDEVKSH
+458 TEVPQSVSDKAS
-466 ALTIERQG
+466 TIERQG

-600 TGDTGEAKGTGIG
+600 TGDMGEAKGTGIG

-620 ISHLDG
+620 ISHLNG

-795 TQAPVTDDAIEDHF
+795 TQAPVTDDTIEDHF

-912 PKAQ
+912 PTAQ

>member
-1 MNTPRQR
+1 MTYMLHTLTRLLW
-8 NATTLWYMMVIGLL
+8 ATTLAFILTCCQHGSPSESET
-22 MVACGQ
+22 Q
-28 RQATTPMA
+28 SIR
-36 VRKSLDSLISSS
+36 DSLA
-48 HNIDTLR
+48 TLR
-55 MLQKRMEK
+55 QQGKK
-63 EDNVLG
+63 ERDAS
-69 RIIVCREIG
+69 RY
-78 RKMRNES
+78 
-85 LFDEALRYH
+85 DEALRLH
-94 GEELTLAEDLE
+94 IRGLDMARAVGDSSEWI
-105 DTLEMVQALNN
+105 QALNN
-116 LGTDYRRLGVLDVAQ
+116 IATDYRRMGMLDVAQ
-131 DYHYRAWTISKASGD
+131 SYHYQALSLCDESSD
-146 TSHVAK
+146 TTYQMRK
-152 KSRVVAL
+152 NRVKAL
-159 NGLGNIYLT
+159 NGLGNIYLSI
-168 VGNYERADS
+168 YSYDDADS
-177 ALRMALA
+177 VFRHALE
-184 GEKELKSELGQAINY
+184 GEHQLGSATGQAINY
-199 ANIGSIFRHQNMN
+199 ANLGSIYSARGDDEKALDYYRQSMYYNKK
-212 DSAWAYFRKSMELNQ
+212 DSNL
-227 KVNNM
+227 
-232 LGISLCHT
+232 LGMALCHL
-240 YYGSMYE
+240 YFGNIYE
-247 RERRYDKAE
+247 RRQQYDLALR
-256 EEYEK
+256 EYEQSDRMMTDLK
-261 AYELMKASH
+261 DL
-270 DDWHALNSL
+270 WHALEPRL
-279 IALASINL
+279 ALASVYYHTHEDAKAQALLDRADATARQINSW
-287 TKGDNARAFDFLGKA
+287 
-302 KRMAE
+302 E
-307 KIKSYEY
+307 HIV
-314 LAEVYTLYY
+314 EVHHLYFQLMQRQGRY
-323 KHYKRTGDYSAA
+323 HEA
-335 LAAHEKAG
+335 LDHHLIATAY
-343 AMQDSVVDME
+343 QDSILDNE
-353 KVNRIQNAGLAIER
+353 KLDRIHNIGINIER
-367 TQQARMMDAA
+367 TRQQKMVDMAQ
-377 NMTLQ
+377 NELQ
-382 SERSARMV
+382 TEKRIRQQSAWLFGLT
-390 SSVIFVIIVL
+390 VIL
-400 LLSCAL
+400 LLAVISAL
-406 VIFFYAQRV
+406 LYVQRMR
-415 NHHNHMN
+415 HRSMEM
-422 LKRVA
+422 
-427 QMRENFFTSITHEFR
+427 MREASRLREDFFTNITHEFR

-448 LGLSQ
+448 LGLSRKIR
-453 ELQKN
+453 EN
-458 PQDEVKSH
+458 TEVPQSVSDKAS
-466 ALTIERQG
+466 TIERQG

-571 GDRLHIDVSDTGHGI
+571 GDRLHIDVSDTGNGI

-600 TGDTGEAKGTGIG
+600 TGDMGEAKGTGIG

-620 ISHLDG
+620 ISHLNG

-795 TQAPVTDDAIEDHF
+795 TQAPVSDDAIEDHF

-912 PKAQ
+912 PTAQ

>member
-1 MNTPRQR
+1 MTYMLHTLTRLLW
-8 NATTLWYMMVIGLL
+8 ATALAFILTCCQHGSPSESETQSI
-22 MVACGQ
+22 
-28 RQATTPMA
+28 R
-36 VRKSLDSLISSS
+36 DSLA
-48 HNIDTLR
+48 TLR
-55 MLQKRMEK
+55 QQGKK
-63 EDNVLG
+63 ERDAS
-69 RIIVCREIG
+69 RY
-78 RKMRNES
+78 
-85 LFDEALRYH
+85 DEALRLH
-94 GEELTLAEDLE
+94 IRGLDMARAVGDSSEWI
-105 DTLEMVQALNN
+105 QALNN
-116 LGTDYRRLGVLDVAQ
+116 IATDYRRMGMLDVAQ
-131 DYHYRAWTISKASGD
+131 SYHYQALSLCDESSD
-146 TSHVAK
+146 TTYQMRK
-152 KSRVVAL
+152 NRVKAL
-159 NGLGNIYLT
+159 NGLGNIYLSI
-168 VGNYERADS
+168 YSYDDADS
-177 ALRMALA
+177 VFRQALE
-184 GEKELKSELGQAINY
+184 GEHQLGSATGQAINY
-199 ANIGSIFRHQNMN
+199 ANLGSIYSARGDDEKALDYYRQSMFYNKK
-212 DSAWAYFRKSMELNQ
+212 DSNL
-227 KVNNM
+227 
-232 LGISLCHT
+232 LGMALCHL
-240 YYGSMYE
+240 YFGNIYE
-247 RERRYDKAE
+247 RRQQYDLALR
-256 EEYEK
+256 EYEQSDRMMTDLK
-261 AYELMKASH
+261 DL
-270 DDWHALNSL
+270 WHALEPRL
-279 IALASINL
+279 ALASVYYHTHEDAKAQALLDRADATARHINSW
-287 TKGDNARAFDFLGKA
+287 
-302 KRMAE
+302 E
-307 KIKSYEY
+307 HIV
-314 LAEVYTLYY
+314 EVHHLYFQLMQRQGRY
-323 KHYKRTGDYSAA
+323 HEA
-335 LAAHEKAG
+335 LDHHLIATAY
-343 AMQDSVVDME
+343 QDSILDNE
-353 KVNRIQNAGLAIER
+353 KLDRIHNIGINIER
-367 TQQARMMDAA
+367 TRQQEMV
-377 NMTLQ
+377 NMAQNELQ
-382 SERSARMV
+382 TEKRIRQQSAWLFGLT
-390 SSVIFVIIVL
+390 VIL
-400 LLSCAL
+400 LLAVISAL
-406 VIFFYAQRV
+406 LYVQRMR
-415 NHHNHMN
+415 HHSMEM
-422 LKRVA
+422 
-427 QMRENFFTSITHEFR
+427 MREASRLREDFFTNITHEFR

-448 LGLSQ
+448 LGLSRKIR
-453 ELQKN
+453 EN
-458 PQDEVKSH
+458 TEVPQSVSDKAS
-466 ALTIERQG
+466 TIERQG

-525 LKYHYDKAIEMDFV
+525 LKYHYDQAIEMDFV

-600 TGDTGEAKGTGIG
+600 TGDMGEAKGTGIG

-620 ISHLDG
+620 ISHLNG

-673 ADVADLLCTQLEP
+673 ADVADLLCSQLEP

-795 TQAPVTDDAIEDHF
+795 TQAPVSDDAIEDHF

-912 PKAQ
+912 PTAQ

>member
-1 MNTPRQR
+1 MTYMLHTVTRLLW
-8 NATTLWYMMVIGLL
+8 ATALAFILTCCQHGSPSESETQSI
-22 MVACGQ
+22 
-28 RQATTPMA
+28 R
-36 VRKSLDSLISSS
+36 DSLA
-48 HNIDTLR
+48 TLR
-55 MLQKRMEK
+55 QQGKK
-63 EDNVLG
+63 ERDAS
-69 RIIVCREIG
+69 RY
-78 RKMRNES
+78 
-85 LFDEALRYH
+85 DEALRLH
-94 GEELTLAEDLE
+94 IRGLDMARAVGDSSEWI
-105 DTLEMVQALNN
+105 QALNN
-116 LGTDYRRLGVLDVAQ
+116 IATVYRRMGMLDVAQ
-131 DYHYRAWTISKASGD
+131 SYHYQALSLCDESSD
-146 TSHVAK
+146 TTYQMRK
-152 KSRVVAL
+152 NRVKAL
-159 NGLGNIYLT
+159 NGLGNIYLSI
-168 VGNYERADS
+168 YSYDDADS
-177 ALRMALA
+177 VFRQALE
-184 GEKELKSELGQAINY
+184 GEHQLGSATGQAINY
-199 ANIGSIFRHQNMN
+199 ANLGSIYSARGDDEKALDYYRQSMFYNKQ
-212 DSAWAYFRKSMELNQ
+212 DSNL
-227 KVNNM
+227 
-232 LGISLCHT
+232 LGMALCHL
-240 YYGSMYE
+240 YFGNIYE
-247 RERRYDKAE
+247 KRQQYDLALR
-256 EEYEK
+256 EYEQSDRMMTDLK
-261 AYELMKASH
+261 DL
-270 DDWHALNSL
+270 WHALEPRL
-279 IALASINL
+279 ALASVYYHTHEDAKAQALLDRADATARQINSW
-287 TKGDNARAFDFLGKA
+287 
-302 KRMAE
+302 E
-307 KIKSYEY
+307 HIV
-314 LAEVYTLYY
+314 EVHRLYFQLMQRQGRY
-323 KHYKRTGDYSAA
+323 REA
-335 LAAHEKAG
+335 LDHHLIATAY
-343 AMQDSVVDME
+343 QDSILDNE
-353 KVNRIQNAGLAIER
+353 KLDRIHNIGINIER
-367 TQQARMMDAA
+367 TRQQEMVDMAQ
-377 NMTLQ
+377 NELQ
-382 SERSARMV
+382 TEKRIRQQSAWLFGLT
-390 SSVIFVIIVL
+390 VIL
-400 LLSCAL
+400 LLAVISAL
-406 VIFFYAQRV
+406 LYVQRMR
-415 NHHNHMN
+415 HRSMEM
-422 LKRVA
+422 
-427 QMRENFFTSITHEFR
+427 MREASRLREDFFTNITHEFR

-448 LGLSQ
+448 LGLSRKIR
-453 ELQKN
+453 EN
-458 PQDEVKSH
+458 TEVPQSVSDKAS
-466 ALTIERQG
+466 TIERQG

-571 GDRLHIDVSDTGHGI
+571 VDRLHIDVSDTGHGI

-600 TGDTGEAKGTGIG
+600 TGETGEAKGTGIG

-899 TVTGVSPTAWTAK
+899 TVTGISPTAWTAE

>member
-1 MNTPRQR
+1 MTYMLHTLTRLLW
-8 NATTLWYMMVIGLL
+8 ATTLAFILTCCQHGSPSESET
-22 MVACGQ
+22 Q
-28 RQATTPMA
+28 SIR
-36 VRKSLDSLISSS
+36 DSLA
-48 HNIDTLR
+48 TLR
-55 MLQKRMEK
+55 QQGKK
-63 EDNVLG
+63 ERDAS
-69 RIIVCREIG
+69 RY
-78 RKMRNES
+78 
-85 LFDEALRYH
+85 DEALRLH
-94 GEELTLAEDLE
+94 IRGLDMARAVGDSSEWI
-105 DTLEMVQALNN
+105 QALNN
-116 LGTDYRRLGVLDVAQ
+116 IATDYRRMGMLDVAQ
-131 DYHYRAWTISKASGD
+131 SYHYQALSLCDESSD
-146 TSHVAK
+146 TTYQMRK
-152 KSRVVAL
+152 NRVKAL
-159 NGLGNIYLT
+159 NGLGNIYLSI
-168 VGNYERADS
+168 YSYDDADS
-177 ALRMALA
+177 VFRQALE
-184 GEKELKSELGQAINY
+184 GEHQLGSATGQAINY
-199 ANIGSIFRHQNMN
+199 ANLGSIYSARGDDEKALDYYRQSMFYNKK
-212 DSAWAYFRKSMELNQ
+212 DSNL
-227 KVNNM
+227 
-232 LGISLCHT
+232 LGMALCHL
-240 YYGSMYE
+240 YFGNIYE
-247 RERRYDKAE
+247 RRQQYDLALR
-256 EEYEK
+256 EYEQSDRMMTDLK
-261 AYELMKASH
+261 DL
-270 DDWHALNSL
+270 WHALEPRL
-279 IALASINL
+279 ALASVYYH
-287 TKGDNARAFDFLGKA
+287 THEDA
-302 KRMAE
+302 K
-307 KIKSYEY
+307 
-314 LAEVYTLYY
+314 
-323 KHYKRTGDYSAA
+323 A
-335 LAAHEKAG
+335 LALLDRADATARQINSWEHIVEVHHLYFQLMQRQGRYHEALDHHLI
-343 AMQDSVVDME
+343 ATAYQDSILDNE
-353 KVNRIQNAGLAIER
+353 KLDRIHNIGINIER
-367 TQQARMMDAA
+367 TRQQEMVDMAQ
-377 NMTLQ
+377 NELQ
-382 SERSARMV
+382 TEKRIRQQSAWLFGLT
-390 SSVIFVIIVL
+390 VIL
-400 LLSCAL
+400 LLAVISAL
-406 VIFFYAQRV
+406 LYVQRMR
-415 NHHNHMN
+415 HRSMEM
-422 LKRVA
+422 
-427 QMRENFFTSITHEFR
+427 MREASRLREDFFTNITHEFR

-448 LGLSQ
+448 LGLSRKIR
-453 ELQKN
+453 EN
-458 PQDEVKSH
+458 TEVPQSVSDKAS
-466 ALTIERQG
+466 TIERQG

-525 LKYHYDKAIEMDFV
+525 LKYHYDQAIEMDFV

-600 TGDTGEAKGTGIG
+600 TGDTGETKGTGIG

-620 ISHLDG
+620 ISHLNG

-795 TQAPVTDDAIEDHF
+795 TQAPVTDDTIEDHF

-855 AALIRITRINCAKTI
+855 TALIRITRINCAKTI

-912 PKAQ
+912 PTAQ

>member
-1 MNTPRQR
+1 MTYMLHTLTRLLW
-8 NATTLWYMMVIGLL
+8 ATALAFILTCCQHGSPSESETQSI
-22 MVACGQ
+22 
-28 RQATTPMA
+28 R
-36 VRKSLDSLISSS
+36 DSLA
-48 HNIDTLR
+48 TLR
-55 MLQKRMEK
+55 QQGKK
-63 EDNVLG
+63 ERDAS
-69 RIIVCREIG
+69 RY
-78 RKMRNES
+78 
-85 LFDEALRYH
+85 DEALRLH
-94 GEELTLAEDLE
+94 IRGLDMARAVGDSSEWI
-105 DTLEMVQALNN
+105 QALNN
-116 LGTDYRRLGVLDVAQ
+116 IATDYRRMGMLDVAQ
-131 DYHYRAWTISKASGD
+131 SYHYQALSLCDESSD
-146 TSHVAK
+146 TTYQMRK
-152 KSRVVAL
+152 NRVKAL
-159 NGLGNIYLT
+159 NGLGNIYLSI
-168 VGNYERADS
+168 YSYDDADS
-177 ALRMALA
+177 VFRQALE
-184 GEKELKSELGQAINY
+184 GEHQLGSATGQAINY
-199 ANIGSIFRHQNMN
+199 ANLGSIYSARGDDEKALDYYRQSMFYNKK
-212 DSAWAYFRKSMELNQ
+212 DSNL
-227 KVNNM
+227 
-232 LGISLCHT
+232 LGMALCHL
-240 YYGSMYE
+240 YFGNIYE
-247 RERRYDKAE
+247 RRQQYDLALR
-256 EEYEK
+256 EYEQSDRMMTDLK
-261 AYELMKASH
+261 DL
-270 DDWHALNSL
+270 WHALEPRL
-279 IALASINL
+279 ALASVYYH
-287 TKGDNARAFDFLGKA
+287 THEDA
-302 KRMAE
+302 K
-307 KIKSYEY
+307 
-314 LAEVYTLYY
+314 
-323 KHYKRTGDYSAA
+323 A
-335 LAAHEKAG
+335 LALLDRADATARQINSWEHIVEVHHLYFQLMQRQGRYHEALDHHLI
-343 AMQDSVVDME
+343 ATAYQDSILDNE
-353 KVNRIQNAGLAIER
+353 KLDRIHNIGINIER
-367 TQQARMMDAA
+367 TRQQEMV
-377 NMTLQ
+377 NMAQNELQ
-382 SERSARMV
+382 TEKRIRQQSAWLFGLT
-390 SSVIFVIIVL
+390 VIL
-400 LLSCAL
+400 LLAVISAL
-406 VIFFYAQRV
+406 LYVQRMR
-415 NHHNHMN
+415 HHSMEM
-422 LKRVA
+422 
-427 QMRENFFTSITHEFR
+427 MREASRLREDFFTNITHEFR

-448 LGLSQ
+448 LGLSRKIR
-453 ELQKN
+453 EN
-458 PQDEVKSH
+458 TEVPQSVSDKAS
-466 ALTIERQG
+466 TIERQG

-620 ISHLDG
+620 ISHLNG

-701 RAGEIIPDLVITD
+701 HAGEIIPDLVITD

-795 TQAPVTDDAIEDHF
+795 TQAPVTDDTIEDHF

-912 PKAQ
+912 PTAQ

>member
-1 MNTPRQR
+1 MTYMLHTLTRLLW
-8 NATTLWYMMVIGLL
+8 ATALAFILTCCQHGSPSESETQSI
-22 MVACGQ
+22 
-28 RQATTPMA
+28 R
-36 VRKSLDSLISSS
+36 DSLA
-48 HNIDTLR
+48 TLR
-55 MLQKRMEK
+55 QQGKK
-63 EDNVLG
+63 ERDAS
-69 RIIVCREIG
+69 RY
-78 RKMRNES
+78 
-85 LFDEALRYH
+85 DEALRLH
-94 GEELTLAEDLE
+94 IRGLDMARAVGDSSEWI
-105 DTLEMVQALNN
+105 QALNN
-116 LGTDYRRLGVLDVAQ
+116 IATDYRRMGMLDVAQ
-131 DYHYRAWTISKASGD
+131 SYHYQALSLCDESSD
-146 TSHVAK
+146 TTYQMRK
-152 KSRVVAL
+152 NRVKAL
-159 NGLGNIYLT
+159 NGLGNIYLSI
-168 VGNYERADS
+168 YSYDDADS
-177 ALRMALA
+177 VFRQALE
-184 GEKELKSELGQAINY
+184 GEHQLGSATGQAINY
-199 ANIGSIFRHQNMN
+199 ANLGSIYSARGDDEKALDYYRQSMFYNKK
-212 DSAWAYFRKSMELNQ
+212 DSNL
-227 KVNNM
+227 
-232 LGISLCHT
+232 LGMALCHL
-240 YYGSMYE
+240 YFGNIYE
-247 RERRYDKAE
+247 RRQQYDLALR
-256 EEYEK
+256 EYEQSDRMMTDLK
-261 AYELMKASH
+261 DL
-270 DDWHALNSL
+270 WHALEPRL
-279 IALASINL
+279 ALASVYYHTHEDAKAQALLDRADATARQINSWEHIVEVHHL
-287 TKGDNARAFDFLGKA
+287 YFLLMQRQG
-302 KRMAE
+302 RYHE
-307 KIKSYEY
+307 
-314 LAEVYTLYY
+314 
-323 KHYKRTGDYSAA
+323 A
-335 LAAHEKAG
+335 LDHHLIATAY
-343 AMQDSVVDME
+343 QDSILDNE
-353 KVNRIQNAGLAIER
+353 KLDRIHNIGINIER
-367 TQQARMMDAA
+367 TRQQEMVDMAQ
-377 NMTLQ
+377 NELQ
-382 SERSARMV
+382 TEKRIRQQSAWLFGLT
-390 SSVIFVIIVL
+390 VIL
-400 LLSCAL
+400 LLAVISAL
-406 VIFFYAQRV
+406 LYVQRMR
-415 NHHNHMN
+415 HRSMEM
-422 LKRVA
+422 
-427 QMRENFFTSITHEFR
+427 MREASRLREDFFTNITHEFR

-448 LGLSQ
+448 LGLSRKIR
-453 ELQKN
+453 EN
-458 PQDEVKSH
+458 TEVPQSVSDKAS
-466 ALTIERQG
+466 TIERQG

-620 ISHLDG
+620 ISHLNG

-673 ADVADLLCTQLEP
+673 ADVADLLCSQLEP

-701 RAGEIIPDLVITD
+701 HAGEIIPDLVITD

-912 PKAQ
+912 PTAQ

>member
-1 MNTPRQR
+1 MTYMLHTLTRLLW
-8 NATTLWYMMVIGLL
+8 ATALAFILTCCQHGSPSESETQSI
-22 MVACGQ
+22 
-28 RQATTPMA
+28 R
-36 VRKSLDSLISSS
+36 DSLA
-48 HNIDTLR
+48 TLR
-55 MLQKRMEK
+55 QQGKK
-63 EDNVLG
+63 ERDAS
-69 RIIVCREIG
+69 RY
-78 RKMRNES
+78 
-85 LFDEALRYH
+85 DEALRLH
-94 GEELTLAEDLE
+94 IRGLDMARAVGDSSEWI
-105 DTLEMVQALNN
+105 QALNN
-116 LGTDYRRLGVLDVAQ
+116 IATDYRRMGMLDVAQ
-131 DYHYRAWTISKASGD
+131 SYHYQALSLCDESAD
-146 TSHVAK
+146 TTYQMRK
-152 KSRVVAL
+152 NRVKAL
-159 NGLGNIYLT
+159 NGLGNIYLSI
-168 VGNYERADS
+168 YSYDDADS
-177 ALRMALA
+177 VFRQALE
-184 GEKELKSELGQAINY
+184 GEHQLGSATGQAINY
-199 ANIGSIFRHQNMN
+199 ANLGSIYSARGDDEKALDYYRQSMFYNKQ
-212 DSAWAYFRKSMELNQ
+212 DSNL
-227 KVNNM
+227 
-232 LGISLCHT
+232 LGMALCHL
-240 YYGSMYE
+240 YFGNIYE
-247 RERRYDKAE
+247 KRQQYDLALR
-256 EEYEK
+256 EYEQSDRMMTDLK
-261 AYELMKASH
+261 DL
-270 DDWHALNSL
+270 WHALEPRL
-279 IALASINL
+279 ALASVYYHTHEDAKAQALLDRADATARQINSW
-287 TKGDNARAFDFLGKA
+287 
-302 KRMAE
+302 E
-307 KIKSYEY
+307 HIV
-314 LAEVYTLYY
+314 EVHHLYFQLMQRQGRY
-323 KHYKRTGDYSAA
+323 HEA
-335 LAAHEKAG
+335 LDHHLIATAY
-343 AMQDSVVDME
+343 QDSILDNE
-353 KVNRIQNAGLAIER
+353 KLDRIHNIGINIER
-367 TQQARMMDAA
+367 TRQQEMVDMAQ
-377 NMTLQ
+377 NELQ
-382 SERSARMV
+382 TEKRIRQQSAWLFGLT
-390 SSVIFVIIVL
+390 VIL
-400 LLSCAL
+400 LLAVISAL
-406 VIFFYAQRV
+406 LYVQRMR
-415 NHHNHMN
+415 HRSMEM
-422 LKRVA
+422 
-427 QMRENFFTSITHEFR
+427 MREASRLREDFFTNITHEFR

-448 LGLSQ
+448 LGLSRKIR
-453 ELQKN
+453 EN
-458 PQDEVKSH
+458 TEVPQSVSDKAS
-466 ALTIERQG
+466 TIERQG

-600 TGDTGEAKGTGIG
+600 TGDTGETKGTGIG

-673 ADVADLLCTQLEP
+673 ADVADLLCTQLDP

-747 TEQDRIEGIKA
+747 TEQDRIEGLKA

-795 TQAPVTDDAIEDHF
+795 TQAPVTDNAIEDHF

-899 TVTGVSPTAWTAK
+899 TVTGISPTAWTAE

>member
-1 MNTPRQR
+1 MFYNKQDS
-8 NATTLWYMMVIGLL
+8 NLL
-22 MVACGQ
+22 G
-28 RQATTPMA
+28 MA
-36 VRKSLDSLISSS
+36 LCHLY
-48 HNIDTLR
+48 
-55 MLQKRMEK
+55 
-63 EDNVLG
+63 
-69 RIIVCREIG
+69 
-78 RKMRNES
+78 
-85 LFDEALRYH
+85 F
-94 GEELTLAEDLE
+94 
-105 DTLEMVQALNN
+105 
-116 LGTDYRRLGVLDVAQ
+116 
-131 DYHYRAWTISKASGD
+131 
-146 TSHVAK
+146 
-152 KSRVVAL
+152 
-159 NGLGNIYLT
+159 GNIYEKRQQ
-168 VGNYERADS
+168 YD
-177 ALRMALA
+177 LA
-184 GEKELKSELGQAINY
+184 P
-199 ANIGSIFRHQNMN
+199 R
-212 DSAWAYFRKSMELNQ
+212 
-227 KVNNM
+227 
-232 LGISLCHT
+232 
-240 YYGSMYE
+240 
-247 RERRYDKAE
+247 
-256 EEYEK
+256 EYEQSDRMMTDLK
-261 AYELMKASH
+261 DL
-270 DDWHALNSL
+270 WHALEPRL
-279 IALASINL
+279 ALASVYYHTHEDAKAQALLDRADATARQINSW
-287 TKGDNARAFDFLGKA
+287 
-302 KRMAE
+302 E
-307 KIKSYEY
+307 HIV
-314 LAEVYTLYY
+314 EVHHLYFQLMQRQGRY
-323 KHYKRTGDYSAA
+323 HEA
-335 LAAHEKAG
+335 LDHHLVATAY
-343 AMQDSVVDME
+343 QDSILDNE
-353 KVNRIQNAGLAIER
+353 KLDRIHNIGINIER
-367 TQQARMMDAA
+367 TRQQEMVDMAQ
-377 NMTLQ
+377 NELQ
-382 SERSARMV
+382 TEKRIRQQSAWLFGLT
-390 SSVIFVIIVL
+390 VIL
-400 LLSCAL
+400 LLAVISAL
-406 VIFFYAQRV
+406 LYVQRMR
-415 NHHNHMN
+415 HHSMEM
-422 LKRVA
+422 
-427 QMRENFFTSITHEFR
+427 MREASRLREDFFTNITHEFR

-448 LGLSQ
+448 LGLSRKIR
-453 ELQKN
+453 EN
-458 PQDEVKSH
+458 TEVPQSVSDKAS
-466 ALTIERQG
+466 TIERQG

-525 LKYHYDKAIEMDFV
+525 LKYHYDQAIEMDFV

-600 TGDTGEAKGTGIG
+600 TGDMGKAKGTGIG

-620 ISHLDG
+620 ISHLNG

>member
-1 MNTPRQR
+1 MTYMLHTLTRLLW
-8 NATTLWYMMVIGLL
+8 ATTLAFILTCCQHGSPSESET
-22 MVACGQ
+22 Q
-28 RQATTPMA
+28 SIR
-36 VRKSLDSLISSS
+36 DSLA
-48 HNIDTLR
+48 TLR
-55 MLQKRMEK
+55 QQGKK
-63 EDNVLG
+63 ERDAS
-69 RIIVCREIG
+69 RY
-78 RKMRNES
+78 
-85 LFDEALRYH
+85 DEALRLH
-94 GEELTLAEDLE
+94 IRGLDMARAVGDSSEWI
-105 DTLEMVQALNN
+105 QALNN
-116 LGTDYRRLGVLDVAQ
+116 IATDYRRMGMLDVAQ
-131 DYHYRAWTISKASGD
+131 SYHYQALSLCDESSD
-146 TSHVAK
+146 TTYQMRK
-152 KSRVVAL
+152 NRVKAL
-159 NGLGNIYLT
+159 NGLGNIYLSI
-168 VGNYERADS
+168 YSYDDADS
-177 ALRMALA
+177 VFRQALE
-184 GEKELKSELGQAINY
+184 GEHQLGSATGQAINY
-199 ANIGSIFRHQNMN
+199 ANLGSIYSARGDDEKALDYYRQSMFYNKK
-212 DSAWAYFRKSMELNQ
+212 DSNL
-227 KVNNM
+227 
-232 LGISLCHT
+232 LGMALCHL
-240 YYGSMYE
+240 YFGNIYE
-247 RERRYDKAE
+247 RRQQYDLALR
-256 EEYEK
+256 EYEQSDRMMTDLK
-261 AYELMKASH
+261 DL
-270 DDWHALNSL
+270 WHALEPRL
-279 IALASINL
+279 ALASVYYH
-287 TKGDNARAFDFLGKA
+287 THEDA
-302 KRMAE
+302 K
-307 KIKSYEY
+307 
-314 LAEVYTLYY
+314 
-323 KHYKRTGDYSAA
+323 A
-335 LAAHEKAG
+335 LALLDRADATARQINSWEHIVEVHHLYFQLMQRQGRYHEALDHHLI
-343 AMQDSVVDME
+343 ATAYQDSILDNE
-353 KVNRIQNAGLAIER
+353 KLDRIHNIGINIER
-367 TQQARMMDAA
+367 TRQQEMVDMAQ
-377 NMTLQ
+377 NELQ
-382 SERSARMV
+382 TEKRIRQQSAWLFGLT
-390 SSVIFVIIVL
+390 VIL
-400 LLSCAL
+400 LLAVISAL
-406 VIFFYAQRV
+406 LYVQRMR
-415 NHHNHMN
+415 HRSMEM
-422 LKRVA
+422 
-427 QMRENFFTSITHEFR
+427 MREASRLREDFFTNITHEFR

-448 LGLSQ
+448 LGLSRKIR
-453 ELQKN
+453 EN
-458 PQDEVKSH
+458 TEVPQSVSDKAS
-466 ALTIERQG
+466 TIERQG

-600 TGDTGEAKGTGIG
+600 TGDMGEAKGTGIG

-899 TVTGVSPTAWTAK
+899 TVTGVSPTAWTTK
-912 PKAQ
+912 PTAQ

>member
-1 MNTPRQR
+1 MTYMLHTLTRLLW
-8 NATTLWYMMVIGLL
+8 ATALAFILTCCQHGSPSESETQTI
-22 MVACGQ
+22 
-28 RQATTPMA
+28 R
-36 VRKSLDSLISSS
+36 DSLA
-48 HNIDTLR
+48 TLR
-55 MLQKRMEK
+55 QQGKK
-63 EDNVLG
+63 ERDAS
-69 RIIVCREIG
+69 RY
-78 RKMRNES
+78 
-85 LFDEALRYH
+85 DEALRLH
-94 GEELTLAEDLE
+94 IRGLDMARAVGDSSEWI
-105 DTLEMVQALNN
+105 QALNN
-116 LGTDYRRLGVLDVAQ
+116 IATDYRRMGMLDVAQ
-131 DYHYRAWTISKASGD
+131 SYHYQALSLCDESSD
-146 TSHVAK
+146 TTYQMRK
-152 KSRVVAL
+152 NRVKAL
-159 NGLGNIYLT
+159 NGLGNIYLSI
-168 VGNYERADS
+168 YSYDDADS
-177 ALRMALA
+177 VFRQALE
-184 GEKELKSELGQAINY
+184 GEHQLGSATGQAINY
-199 ANIGSIFRHQNMN
+199 ANLGSIYSARGDDEKALDYYRQSMFYNKK
-212 DSAWAYFRKSMELNQ
+212 DSNL
-227 KVNNM
+227 
-232 LGISLCHT
+232 LGMALCHL
-240 YYGSMYE
+240 YFGNIYE
-247 RERRYDKAE
+247 RRQQYDLALR
-256 EEYEK
+256 EYEQSDRMMTDLK
-261 AYELMKASH
+261 DL
-270 DDWHALNSL
+270 WHALEPRL
-279 IALASINL
+279 ALASVYYH
-287 TKGDNARAFDFLGKA
+287 THEDA
-302 KRMAE
+302 K
-307 KIKSYEY
+307 
-314 LAEVYTLYY
+314 
-323 KHYKRTGDYSAA
+323 A
-335 LAAHEKAG
+335 LALLDRADATARQINSWEHIVEVHHLYFQLMQRQGRYHEALDHHLI
-343 AMQDSVVDME
+343 ATAYQDSILDNE
-353 KVNRIQNAGLAIER
+353 KLDRIHNIGINIER
-367 TQQARMMDAA
+367 TRQQEMVDMAQ
-377 NMTLQ
+377 NELQ
-382 SERSARMV
+382 TEKRIRQQSAWLFGLT
-390 SSVIFVIIVL
+390 VIL
-400 LLSCAL
+400 LLAVISAL
-406 VIFFYAQRV
+406 LYVQRMR
-415 NHHNHMN
+415 HRSMEM
-422 LKRVA
+422 
-427 QMRENFFTSITHEFR
+427 MREASRLREDFFTNITHEFR

-448 LGLSQ
+448 LGLSRKIR
-453 ELQKN
+453 EN
-458 PQDEVKSH
+458 PEVPQSVSDKAS
-466 ALTIERQG
+466 TIERQG

-600 TGDTGEAKGTGIG
+600 TGDMGEAKGTGIG

-620 ISHLDG
+620 ISHLNG

-795 TQAPVTDDAIEDHF
+795 TQAPVTDDTIEDHF

-912 PKAQ
+912 PTVQ

>member
-1 MNTPRQR
+1 MTYMLHTLTRLLW
-8 NATTLWYMMVIGLL
+8 ATTLAFILTCCQHGSPSESET
-22 MVACGQ
+22 Q
-28 RQATTPMA
+28 SIR
-36 VRKSLDSLISSS
+36 DSLA
-48 HNIDTLR
+48 TLR
-55 MLQKRMEK
+55 QQGKK
-63 EDNVLG
+63 ERG
-69 RIIVCREIG
+69 ASRY
-78 RKMRNES
+78 
-85 LFDEALRYH
+85 DEALRLH
-94 GEELTLAEDLE
+94 IRGLDMARAVGDSSEWI
-105 DTLEMVQALNN
+105 QALNN
-116 LGTDYRRLGVLDVAQ
+116 IATDYRRMGMLDVAQ
-131 DYHYRAWTISKASGD
+131 SYHYQALSLCDESAD
-146 TSHVAK
+146 TTYQMRK
-152 KSRVVAL
+152 NRVKAL
-159 NGLGNIYLT
+159 NGLGNIYLSI
-168 VGNYERADS
+168 YSYDDADS
-177 ALRMALA
+177 VFRQALE
-184 GEKELKSELGQAINY
+184 GEHQLGSATGQAINY
-199 ANIGSIFRHQNMN
+199 ANLGSIYSARGDDEKALDYYRQSMFYNKK
-212 DSAWAYFRKSMELNQ
+212 DSNL
-227 KVNNM
+227 
-232 LGISLCHT
+232 LGMALCHL
-240 YYGSMYE
+240 YFGNIYE
-247 RERRYDKAE
+247 RRQQYDLALR
-256 EEYEK
+256 EYK
-261 AYELMKASH
+261 QSDRMMTDLK
-270 DDWHALNSL
+270 DLWHALEPRL
-279 IALASINL
+279 ALASVYYH
-287 TKGDNARAFDFLGKA
+287 THEDA
-302 KRMAE
+302 K
-307 KIKSYEY
+307 
-314 LAEVYTLYY
+314 
-323 KHYKRTGDYSAA
+323 A
-335 LAAHEKAG
+335 LALLDRADATARQINSWEHIVEVHHLYFQLMQRQGRYHEALDHHLI
-343 AMQDSVVDME
+343 ATAYQDSILDNE
-353 KVNRIQNAGLAIER
+353 KLDRIHNIGINIER
-367 TQQARMMDAA
+367 TRQQEMVDMAQ
-377 NMTLQ
+377 NELQ
-382 SERSARMV
+382 TEKRIRQQSAWLFGLT
-390 SSVIFVIIVL
+390 VIL
-400 LLSCAL
+400 LLAVISAL
-406 VIFFYAQRV
+406 LYVQRMR
-415 NHHNHMN
+415 HRSMEM
-422 LKRVA
+422 
-427 QMRENFFTSITHEFR
+427 MREASRLREDFFTNITHEFR

-448 LGLSQ
+448 LGLSRKIR
-453 ELQKN
+453 EN
-458 PQDEVKSH
+458 TEVPQSVSDKAS
-466 ALTIERQG
+466 TIERQG

-620 ISHLDG
+620 ISHLNG

-701 RAGEIIPDLVITD
+701 HAGEIIPDLVITD

-912 PKAQ
+912 PTAQ

>member
-1 MNTPRQR
+1 MTYMLHTLTRLLW
-8 NATTLWYMMVIGLL
+8 ATALAFILTCCQHGSPSESETQSI
-22 MVACGQ
+22 
-28 RQATTPMA
+28 R
-36 VRKSLDSLISSS
+36 DSLA
-48 HNIDTLR
+48 TLR
-55 MLQKRMEK
+55 QQGKK
-63 EDNVLG
+63 ERDAS
-69 RIIVCREIG
+69 RY
-78 RKMRNES
+78 
-85 LFDEALRYH
+85 DEALRLH
-94 GEELTLAEDLE
+94 IRGLDMARAVGDSSEWI
-105 DTLEMVQALNN
+105 QALNN
-116 LGTDYRRLGVLDVAQ
+116 IATDYRRMGMLDVAQ
-131 DYHYRAWTISKASGD
+131 SYHYQALTLCDESSD
-146 TSHVAK
+146 TTYQMRK
-152 KSRVVAL
+152 NRVKAL
-159 NGLGNIYLT
+159 NGLGNIYLSI
-168 VGNYERADS
+168 YSYDDADS
-177 ALRMALA
+177 VFRQALE
-184 GEKELKSELGQAINY
+184 GEHQLGSATGQAINY
-199 ANIGSIFRHQNMN
+199 ANLGSIYSARGDDEKALDYYRQSMFYNKK
-212 DSAWAYFRKSMELNQ
+212 DSNL
-227 KVNNM
+227 
-232 LGISLCHT
+232 LGMALCHL
-240 YYGSMYE
+240 YFGNIYE
-247 RERRYDKAE
+247 RRQQYDLALR
-256 EEYEK
+256 EYEQSDRMMTDLK
-261 AYELMKASH
+261 DL
-270 DDWHALNSL
+270 WHALEPRL
-279 IALASINL
+279 ALASVYYHTHEDAKAQALLDRADATARQINSW
-287 TKGDNARAFDFLGKA
+287 
-302 KRMAE
+302 E
-307 KIKSYEY
+307 HIV
-314 LAEVYTLYY
+314 EVHHLYFQLMQRQGRY
-323 KHYKRTGDYSAA
+323 HEA
-335 LAAHEKAG
+335 LDHHLIATAY
-343 AMQDSVVDME
+343 QDSILDNE
-353 KVNRIQNAGLAIER
+353 KLDRIHNIGINIER
-367 TQQARMMDAA
+367 TRQQEMVDMAQ
-377 NMTLQ
+377 NELQ
-382 SERSARMV
+382 TEKRIRQQSAWLFGLT
-390 SSVIFVIIVL
+390 VIL
-400 LLSCAL
+400 LLAVISAL
-406 VIFFYAQRV
+406 LYVQRMR
-415 NHHNHMN
+415 HRSMEM
-422 LKRVA
+422 
-427 QMRENFFTSITHEFR
+427 MREASRLREDFFTNITHEFR

-448 LGLSQ
+448 LGLSRKIR
-453 ELQKN
+453 EN
-458 PQDEVKSH
+458 TEVPQSVSDKAS
-466 ALTIERQG
+466 TIERQG

-600 TGDTGEAKGTGIG
+600 TGDMGEAKGTGIG

-620 ISHLDG
+620 IAHLNG

-673 ADVADLLCTQLEP
+673 ADVANLLCTQLEP

-720 DGMALA
+720 DGMALC
-726 RAIRANDL
+726 RAIRDNDL

-747 TEQDRIEGIKA
+747 TEQDRIEGLKA

-795 TQAPVTDDAIEDHF
+795 TQAPVSDDAIEDHF

-912 PKAQ
+912 PTAQ

>member
-1 MNTPRQR
+1 MTYMLHTLTRLLW
-8 NATTLWYMMVIGLL
+8 ATALAFILTCCQHGSPSESETQSI
-22 MVACGQ
+22 
-28 RQATTPMA
+28 R
-36 VRKSLDSLISSS
+36 DSLA
-48 HNIDTLR
+48 TLR
-55 MLQKRMEK
+55 QQGKK
-63 EDNVLG
+63 ERDAS
-69 RIIVCREIG
+69 RY
-78 RKMRNES
+78 
-85 LFDEALRYH
+85 DEALRLH
-94 GEELTLAEDLE
+94 IRGLDMARAVGDSSEWI
-105 DTLEMVQALNN
+105 QALNN
-116 LGTDYRRLGVLDVAQ
+116 IATDYRRMGMLDVAQ
-131 DYHYRAWTISKASGD
+131 SYHYQALTLCDESAD
-146 TSHVAK
+146 TTYQMRK
-152 KSRVVAL
+152 NRVKAL
-159 NGLGNIYLT
+159 NGLGNIYLSI
-168 VGNYERADS
+168 YSYDDADS
-177 ALRMALA
+177 VFRQALE
-184 GEKELKSELGQAINY
+184 GEHQLGSATGQAINY
-199 ANIGSIFRHQNMN
+199 ANLGSIYSARGDDEKALDYYRQSMFYNKK
-212 DSAWAYFRKSMELNQ
+212 DSNL
-227 KVNNM
+227 
-232 LGISLCHT
+232 LGMALCHL
-240 YYGSMYE
+240 YFGNIYE
-247 RERRYDKAE
+247 RRQQYDLALR
-256 EEYEK
+256 EYEQSDRMMTDLK
-261 AYELMKASH
+261 DL
-270 DDWHALNSL
+270 WHALEPRL
-279 IALASINL
+279 ALASVYYHTHEDAKAQALLDRADATARQINSW
-287 TKGDNARAFDFLGKA
+287 
-302 KRMAE
+302 E
-307 KIKSYEY
+307 HIV
-314 LAEVYTLYY
+314 EVHHLYFQLMQRQGRY
-323 KHYKRTGDYSAA
+323 HEA
-335 LAAHEKAG
+335 LDHHLIATAY
-343 AMQDSVVDME
+343 QDSILDNE
-353 KVNRIQNAGLAIER
+353 KLDRIHNIGINIER
-367 TQQARMMDAA
+367 TRQQEMVDMAQ
-377 NMTLQ
+377 NELQ
-382 SERSARMV
+382 TEKRIRQQSAWLFGLT
-390 SSVIFVIIVL
+390 VIL
-400 LLSCAL
+400 LLAVISAL
-406 VIFFYAQRV
+406 LYVQRMR
-415 NHHNHMN
+415 HHSMEM
-422 LKRVA
+422 
-427 QMRENFFTSITHEFR
+427 MREASRLREDFFTNITHEFR

-448 LGLSQ
+448 LGLSRKIR
-453 ELQKN
+453 EN
-458 PQDEVKSH
+458 TEVPQSVSDKAS
-466 ALTIERQG
+466 TIERQG

-571 GDRLHIDVSDTGHGI
+571 GNRLHIDVSDTGHGI

-600 TGDTGEAKGTGIG
+600 SGDMGEAKGTGIG

-620 ISHLDG
+620 ISHLNG

-795 TQAPVTDDAIEDHF
+795 TQAPVSDDAIEDHF

-899 TVTGVSPTAWTAK
+899 TVTGVSPTAWTTK
-912 PKAQ
+912 PTVQ

>member
-1 MNTPRQR
+1 MTYMLHTLTRLLW
-8 NATTLWYMMVIGLL
+8 ATALAFILTCCQHGSPSESETQSI
-22 MVACGQ
+22 
-28 RQATTPMA
+28 R
-36 VRKSLDSLISSS
+36 DSLA
-48 HNIDTLR
+48 TLR
-55 MLQKRMEK
+55 QQGKK
-63 EDNVLG
+63 ERDAS
-69 RIIVCREIG
+69 RY
-78 RKMRNES
+78 
-85 LFDEALRYH
+85 DEALRLH
-94 GEELTLAEDLE
+94 IRGLDMARAVGDSSEWI
-105 DTLEMVQALNN
+105 QALNN
-116 LGTDYRRLGVLDVAQ
+116 IATDYRRMGMLDVAQ
-131 DYHYRAWTISKASGD
+131 SYHYQALSLCDESSD
-146 TSHVAK
+146 TTYQMRK
-152 KSRVVAL
+152 NRVKAL
-159 NGLGNIYLT
+159 NGLGNIYLSI
-168 VGNYERADS
+168 YSYDDADS
-177 ALRMALA
+177 VFRQALE
-184 GEKELKSELGQAINY
+184 GEHQLGSATGQAINY
-199 ANIGSIFRHQNMN
+199 ANLGSIYSARGDDEKALDYYRQSMFYNKK
-212 DSAWAYFRKSMELNQ
+212 DSNL
-227 KVNNM
+227 
-232 LGISLCHT
+232 LGMALCHL
-240 YYGSMYE
+240 YFGNIYE
-247 RERRYDKAE
+247 RRQQYDLALR
-256 EEYEK
+256 EYEQSDRMMTDLK
-261 AYELMKASH
+261 DL
-270 DDWHALNSL
+270 WHALEPRL
-279 IALASINL
+279 ALASVYYHTHEDAKAQALLDRADATARQINSW
-287 TKGDNARAFDFLGKA
+287 
-302 KRMAE
+302 E
-307 KIKSYEY
+307 HIV
-314 LAEVYTLYY
+314 EVHHLYFQLMQRQGRY
-323 KHYKRTGDYSAA
+323 HEA
-335 LAAHEKAG
+335 LDHHLIATAY
-343 AMQDSVVDME
+343 QDSILDNE
-353 KVNRIQNAGLAIER
+353 KLDRIHNIGINIER
-367 TQQARMMDAA
+367 TRQQEMV
-377 NMTLQ
+377 NMAQNELQ
-382 SERSARMV
+382 TEKRIRQQSAWLFGLT
-390 SSVIFVIIVL
+390 VIL
-400 LLSCAL
+400 LLAVISAL
-406 VIFFYAQRV
+406 LYVQRMR
-415 NHHNHMN
+415 HHSMEM
-422 LKRVA
+422 
-427 QMRENFFTSITHEFR
+427 MREASRLREDFFTNITHEFR

-448 LGLSQ
+448 LGLSRKIR
-453 ELQKN
+453 EN
-458 PQDEVKSH
+458 TEVPQSVSDKAS
-466 ALTIERQG
+466 TIERQG

-600 TGDTGEAKGTGIG
+600 TGDMGEAKGTGIG

-620 ISHLDG
+620 IAHLDG
-626 TITAESQVGKG
+626 TITVESQVGKG

-673 ADVADLLCTQLEP
+673 ADVADLLCSQLEP

-701 RAGEIIPDLVITD
+701 HAGEIIPDLVITD

-747 TEQDRIEGIKA
+747 TEQDRIEGLKA

-795 TQAPVTDDAIEDHF
+795 TQAPVTDDTIEDHF

-870 MAAKPEMPLKSVALA
+870 MAAKPEMPLKNVALA

-899 TVTGVSPTAWTAK
+899 TVTGISPTAWTAK
-912 PKAQ
+912 PMAQ

>member
-1 MNTPRQR
+1 MTYMLHTLTRLLW
-8 NATTLWYMMVIGLL
+8 ATALAFILTCCQHGSPSESETQSI
-22 MVACGQ
+22 
-28 RQATTPMA
+28 R
-36 VRKSLDSLISSS
+36 DSLA
-48 HNIDTLR
+48 TLR
-55 MLQKRMEK
+55 QQGKK
-63 EDNVLG
+63 ERDAS
-69 RIIVCREIG
+69 RY
-78 RKMRNES
+78 
-85 LFDEALRYH
+85 DEALRLH
-94 GEELTLAEDLE
+94 IRGLDMARAVGDSSEWI
-105 DTLEMVQALNN
+105 QALNN
-116 LGTDYRRLGVLDVAQ
+116 IATDYRRMGMLDVAQ
-131 DYHYRAWTISKASGD
+131 SYHYQALSLCDESSD
-146 TSHVAK
+146 TTYQMRK
-152 KSRVVAL
+152 NRVKAL
-159 NGLGNIYLT
+159 NGLGNIYLSI
-168 VGNYERADS
+168 YSYDDADS
-177 ALRMALA
+177 VFRQALE
-184 GEKELKSELGQAINY
+184 GEHQLGSATGQAINY
-199 ANIGSIFRHQNMN
+199 ANLGSIYSARGDDEKALDYYRQSMFYNKK
-212 DSAWAYFRKSMELNQ
+212 DSNL
-227 KVNNM
+227 
-232 LGISLCHT
+232 LGMALCHL
-240 YYGSMYE
+240 YFGNIYE
-247 RERRYDKAE
+247 RRQQYDLALR
-256 EEYEK
+256 EYEQSDRMMTDLK
-261 AYELMKASH
+261 DL
-270 DDWHALNSL
+270 WHALEPRL
-279 IALASINL
+279 ALASVYYH
-287 TKGDNARAFDFLGKA
+287 THEDA
-302 KRMAE
+302 K
-307 KIKSYEY
+307 
-314 LAEVYTLYY
+314 
-323 KHYKRTGDYSAA
+323 A
-335 LAAHEKAG
+335 LALLDRADATARQINSWEHIVEVHHLYFQLMQRQGRYHEALDHHLI
-343 AMQDSVVDME
+343 ATAYQDSILDNE
-353 KVNRIQNAGLAIER
+353 KLDRIHNIGINIER
-367 TQQARMMDAA
+367 TRQQEMVDMAQ
-377 NMTLQ
+377 NELQ
-382 SERSARMV
+382 TEKRIRQQSAWLFGLT
-390 SSVIFVIIVL
+390 VIL
-400 LLSCAL
+400 LLAVISAL
-406 VIFFYAQRV
+406 LYVQRMR
-415 NHHNHMN
+415 HHSMEM
-422 LKRVA
+422 
-427 QMRENFFTSITHEFR
+427 MREASRLREDFFTNITHEFR

-448 LGLSQ
+448 LGLSRKIR
-453 ELQKN
+453 EN
-458 PQDEVKSH
+458 TEVPQSVSDKAS
-466 ALTIERQG
+466 TIERQG

-600 TGDTGEAKGTGIG
+600 TGDMGEAKGTGIG

-620 ISHLDG
+620 ISHLNG

-686 FYEVVAARDGVEALK
+686 FYEVVAARDGIEALK
-701 RAGEIIPDLVITD
+701 HAGEIIPDLVITD

-912 PKAQ
+912 PTAQ

>member
-1 MNTPRQR
+1 MTYMLHTLTRLLW
-8 NATTLWYMMVIGLL
+8 ATALAFILTCCQHGSPSESETQSI
-22 MVACGQ
+22 
-28 RQATTPMA
+28 R
-36 VRKSLDSLISSS
+36 DSLA
-48 HNIDTLR
+48 TLR
-55 MLQKRMEK
+55 QQGKK
-63 EDNVLG
+63 ERDAS
-69 RIIVCREIG
+69 RY
-78 RKMRNES
+78 
-85 LFDEALRYH
+85 DEALRLH
-94 GEELTLAEDLE
+94 IRGLDMARAVGDSSEWI
-105 DTLEMVQALNN
+105 QALNN
-116 LGTDYRRLGVLDVAQ
+116 IATDYRRMGMLDVAQ
-131 DYHYRAWTISKASGD
+131 SYHYQALSLCDESSD
-146 TSHVAK
+146 TTYQMRK
-152 KSRVVAL
+152 NRVKAL
-159 NGLGNIYLT
+159 NGLGNIYLSI
-168 VGNYERADS
+168 YSYDDADS
-177 ALRMALA
+177 VFRQALE
-184 GEKELKSELGQAINY
+184 GEHQLGSATGQAINY
-199 ANIGSIFRHQNMN
+199 ANLGSIYSARGDDEKALDYYRQSMFYNKK
-212 DSAWAYFRKSMELNQ
+212 DSNL
-227 KVNNM
+227 
-232 LGISLCHT
+232 LGMALCHL
-240 YYGSMYE
+240 YFGNIYE
-247 RERRYDKAE
+247 RRQQYDLALR
-256 EEYEK
+256 EYEQSDRMMTDLK
-261 AYELMKASH
+261 DL
-270 DDWHALNSL
+270 WHALEPRL
-279 IALASINL
+279 ALASVYYH
-287 TKGDNARAFDFLGKA
+287 THEDA
-302 KRMAE
+302 K
-307 KIKSYEY
+307 
-314 LAEVYTLYY
+314 
-323 KHYKRTGDYSAA
+323 A
-335 LAAHEKAG
+335 LALLDRADATARQINSWEHIVEVHHLYFQLMQRQGRYHEALDHHLI
-343 AMQDSVVDME
+343 ATAYQDSILDNE
-353 KVNRIQNAGLAIER
+353 KLDRIHNIGINIER
-367 TQQARMMDAA
+367 TRQQKMVDMAQ
-377 NMTLQ
+377 NELQ
-382 SERSARMV
+382 TEKRIRQQSAWLFGLT
-390 SSVIFVIIVL
+390 VIL
-400 LLSCAL
+400 LLAVISAL
-406 VIFFYAQRV
+406 LYVQRMR
-415 NHHNHMN
+415 HRSMEM
-422 LKRVA
+422 
-427 QMRENFFTSITHEFR
+427 MREASRLREDFFTNITHEFR

-448 LGLSQ
+448 LGLSRKIR
-453 ELQKN
+453 EN
-458 PQDEVKSH
+458 TEVPQSVSDKAS
-466 ALTIERQG
+466 TIERQG

-525 LKYHYDKAIEMDFV
+525 LKYHYDQAIEMDFV

-600 TGDTGEAKGTGIG
+600 TGDMGEAKGTGIG

-620 ISHLDG
+620 ISHLNG

-795 TQAPVTDDAIEDHF
+795 TQAPVSDDAIEDHF

-912 PKAQ
+912 PTAQ

>member
-1 MNTPRQR
+1 MTYMLHTLTRLLW
-8 NATTLWYMMVIGLL
+8 ATALAFILTCCQHGSPSESETQSI
-22 MVACGQ
+22 
-28 RQATTPMA
+28 R
-36 VRKSLDSLISSS
+36 DSLA
-48 HNIDTLR
+48 TLR
-55 MLQKRMEK
+55 QQGKK
-63 EDNVLG
+63 ERDAS
-69 RIIVCREIG
+69 RY
-78 RKMRNES
+78 
-85 LFDEALRYH
+85 DEALRLH
-94 GEELTLAEDLE
+94 IRGLDMARAVGDSSEWI
-105 DTLEMVQALNN
+105 QALNN
-116 LGTDYRRLGVLDVAQ
+116 IATDYRRMGMLDVAQ
-131 DYHYRAWTISKASGD
+131 SYHYQALSLCDESSD
-146 TSHVAK
+146 TTYQMRK
-152 KSRVVAL
+152 NRVKAL
-159 NGLGNIYLT
+159 NGLGNIYLSI
-168 VGNYERADS
+168 YSYDDADS
-177 ALRMALA
+177 VFRQALE
-184 GEKELKSELGQAINY
+184 GEHQLGSATGQAINY
-199 ANIGSIFRHQNMN
+199 ANLGSIYSARGDDEKALDYYRQSMFYNKK
-212 DSAWAYFRKSMELNQ
+212 DSNL
-227 KVNNM
+227 
-232 LGISLCHT
+232 LGMALCHL
-240 YYGSMYE
+240 YFGNIYE
-247 RERRYDKAE
+247 RRQQYDLALR
-256 EEYEK
+256 EYEQSDRMMTDLK
-261 AYELMKASH
+261 DL
-270 DDWHALNSL
+270 WHALEPRL
-279 IALASINL
+279 ALASVYYHTHEDAKAHALLDRADATARQINSW
-287 TKGDNARAFDFLGKA
+287 
-302 KRMAE
+302 E
-307 KIKSYEY
+307 HIV
-314 LAEVYTLYY
+314 EVHHLYFQLMQRQGRY
-323 KHYKRTGDYSAA
+323 HEA
-335 LAAHEKAG
+335 LDHHLIATAY
-343 AMQDSVVDME
+343 QDSILDNE
-353 KVNRIQNAGLAIER
+353 KLDRIHNIGINIER
-367 TQQARMMDAA
+367 TRQQEMV
-377 NMTLQ
+377 NMAQNELQ
-382 SERSARMV
+382 TEKRIRQQSAWLFGLT
-390 SSVIFVIIVL
+390 VIL
-400 LLSCAL
+400 LLAVISAL
-406 VIFFYAQRV
+406 LYVQRMR
-415 NHHNHMN
+415 HHSMEM
-422 LKRVA
+422 
-427 QMRENFFTSITHEFR
+427 MREASRLREDFFTNITHEFR

-448 LGLSQ
+448 LGLSRKIR
-453 ELQKN
+453 EN
-458 PQDEVKSH
+458 TEVPQSVSDKAS
-466 ALTIERQG
+466 TIERQG

-525 LKYHYDKAIEMDFV
+525 LKYHYDQAIEMDFV

-600 TGDTGEAKGTGIG
+600 TGDMGEAKGTGIG

-620 ISHLDG
+620 ISHLNG

-673 ADVADLLCTQLEP
+673 ADVADLLCSQLEP

-795 TQAPVTDDAIEDHF
+795 TQAPVTDDTIEDHF

-912 PKAQ
+912 PTAQ

>member
-1 MNTPRQR
+1 MTYMLHTLTRLLW
-8 NATTLWYMMVIGLL
+8 ATTLAFILTCCQHGSPSESET
-22 MVACGQ
+22 Q
-28 RQATTPMA
+28 SIR
-36 VRKSLDSLISSS
+36 DSLA
-48 HNIDTLR
+48 TLR
-55 MLQKRMEK
+55 QQGKK
-63 EDNVLG
+63 ERDAS
-69 RIIVCREIG
+69 RY
-78 RKMRNES
+78 
-85 LFDEALRYH
+85 DEALRLH
-94 GEELTLAEDLE
+94 IRGLDMARAVGDSSEWI
-105 DTLEMVQALNN
+105 QALNN
-116 LGTDYRRLGVLDVAQ
+116 IATDYRRMGMLDVAQ
-131 DYHYRAWTISKASGD
+131 SYHYQALSLCDESSD
-146 TSHVAK
+146 TTYQMRK
-152 KSRVVAL
+152 NRVKAL
-159 NGLGNIYLT
+159 NGLGNIYLSI
-168 VGNYERADS
+168 YSYDDADS
-177 ALRMALA
+177 VFRQALE
-184 GEKELKSELGQAINY
+184 GEHQLGSATGQAINY
-199 ANIGSIFRHQNMN
+199 ANLGSIYSARGDDEKALDYYRQSMFYNKK
-212 DSAWAYFRKSMELNQ
+212 DSNL
-227 KVNNM
+227 
-232 LGISLCHT
+232 LGMALCHL
-240 YYGSMYE
+240 YFGNIYE
-247 RERRYDKAE
+247 RRQQYDLALR
-256 EEYEK
+256 EYEQSDRMMTDLK
-261 AYELMKASH
+261 DL
-270 DDWHALNSL
+270 WHALEPRL
-279 IALASINL
+279 ALASVYYH
-287 TKGDNARAFDFLGKA
+287 THEDA
-302 KRMAE
+302 K
-307 KIKSYEY
+307 
-314 LAEVYTLYY
+314 
-323 KHYKRTGDYSAA
+323 A
-335 LAAHEKAG
+335 LALLDRADATARQINSWEHIVEVHHLYFQLMQRQGRYHEALDHHLI
-343 AMQDSVVDME
+343 ATAYQDSILDNE
-353 KVNRIQNAGLAIER
+353 KLDRIHNIGINIER
-367 TQQARMMDAA
+367 TRQQEMVDMAQ
-377 NMTLQ
+377 NELQ
-382 SERSARMV
+382 TEKRIRQQSAWLFGLT
-390 SSVIFVIIVL
+390 VIL
-400 LLSCAL
+400 LLAVISAL
-406 VIFFYAQRV
+406 LYVQRMR
-415 NHHNHMN
+415 HRSMEM
-422 LKRVA
+422 
-427 QMRENFFTSITHEFR
+427 MREASRLREDFFTNITHEFR

-448 LGLSQ
+448 LGLSRKIR
-453 ELQKN
+453 EN
-458 PQDEVKSH
+458 TEVPQSVSDKAS
-466 ALTIERQG
+466 TIERQG

-600 TGDTGEAKGTGIG
+600 TGDMGEAKGTGIG

-620 ISHLDG
+620 ISHLNG

-795 TQAPVTDDAIEDHF
+795 TQAPVTDDTIEDHF

-912 PKAQ
+912 PTAQ

>member
-1 MNTPRQR
+1 MTYMLHTLTRLLW
-8 NATTLWYMMVIGLL
+8 ATALAFILTCCQHGSPSESETQSI
-22 MVACGQ
+22 
-28 RQATTPMA
+28 R
-36 VRKSLDSLISSS
+36 DSLA
-48 HNIDTLR
+48 TLR
-55 MLQKRMEK
+55 QQGKK
-63 EDNVLG
+63 ERDAS
-69 RIIVCREIG
+69 RY
-78 RKMRNES
+78 
-85 LFDEALRYH
+85 DEALRLH
-94 GEELTLAEDLE
+94 IRGLDMARAVGDSSEWI
-105 DTLEMVQALNN
+105 QALNN
-116 LGTDYRRLGVLDVAQ
+116 IATDYRRMGMLDVAQ
-131 DYHYRAWTISKASGD
+131 SYHYQALSLCDESSD
-146 TSHVAK
+146 TTYQMRK
-152 KSRVVAL
+152 NRVKAL
-159 NGLGNIYLT
+159 NGLGNIYLSI
-168 VGNYERADS
+168 YSYDDADS
-177 ALRMALA
+177 VFRQALE
-184 GEKELKSELGQAINY
+184 GEHQLGSATGQAINY
-199 ANIGSIFRHQNMN
+199 ANLGSIYSARGDDEKALDYYRQSMFYNKK
-212 DSAWAYFRKSMELNQ
+212 DSNL
-227 KVNNM
+227 
-232 LGISLCHT
+232 LGMALCHL
-240 YYGSMYE
+240 YFGNIYE
-247 RERRYDKAE
+247 RRQQYDLALR
-256 EEYEK
+256 EYEQSDRMMTDLK
-261 AYELMKASH
+261 DL
-270 DDWHALNSL
+270 WHALEPRL
-279 IALASINL
+279 ALASVYYH
-287 TKGDNARAFDFLGKA
+287 THEDA
-302 KRMAE
+302 K
-307 KIKSYEY
+307 
-314 LAEVYTLYY
+314 
-323 KHYKRTGDYSAA
+323 A
-335 LAAHEKAG
+335 LALLDRADATARQINSWEHIVEVHHLYFQLMQRQGRYHEALDHHLI
-343 AMQDSVVDME
+343 ATAYQDSILDNE
-353 KVNRIQNAGLAIER
+353 KLDRIHNIGINIER
-367 TQQARMMDAA
+367 TRQQEMVDMAQ
-377 NMTLQ
+377 NELQ
-382 SERSARMV
+382 TEKRIRQQSAWLFGLT
-390 SSVIFVIIVL
+390 VIL
-400 LLSCAL
+400 LLAVISAL
-406 VIFFYAQRV
+406 LYVQRMR
-415 NHHNHMN
+415 HRSMEM
-422 LKRVA
+422 
-427 QMRENFFTSITHEFR
+427 MREASRLREDFFTNITHEFR

-448 LGLSQ
+448 LGLSRKIR
-453 ELQKN
+453 EN
-458 PQDEVKSH
+458 TEVPQSVSDKAS
-466 ALTIERQG
+466 TIERQG

-525 LKYHYDKAIEMDFV
+525 LKYHYDQAIEMDFV

-600 TGDTGEAKGTGIG
+600 TGDTGETKGTGIG

-620 ISHLDG
+620 ISHLNG

-795 TQAPVTDDAIEDHF
+795 TQAPVSDDAIEDHF

-912 PKAQ
+912 PTAQ

>member
-1 MNTPRQR
+1 MTYMLHTVTRLLW
-8 NATTLWYMMVIGLL
+8 ATALAFILTCCQHGSPSESETQSI
-22 MVACGQ
+22 
-28 RQATTPMA
+28 R
-36 VRKSLDSLISSS
+36 DSLA
-48 HNIDTLR
+48 TLR
-55 MLQKRMEK
+55 QQGKK
-63 EDNVLG
+63 ERDAS
-69 RIIVCREIG
+69 RY
-78 RKMRNES
+78 
-85 LFDEALRYH
+85 DEALRLH
-94 GEELTLAEDLE
+94 IRGLDMARAVGDSSEWI
-105 DTLEMVQALNN
+105 QALNN
-116 LGTDYRRLGVLDVAQ
+116 IATDYRRMGMLDVAQ
-131 DYHYRAWTISKASGD
+131 SYHYQALSLCDESAD
-146 TSHVAK
+146 TTYQMRK
-152 KSRVVAL
+152 NRVKAL
-159 NGLGNIYLT
+159 NGLGNIYLSI
-168 VGNYERADS
+168 YSYDDADS
-177 ALRMALA
+177 VFRQALE
-184 GEKELKSELGQAINY
+184 GEHQLGSATGQAINY
-199 ANIGSIFRHQNMN
+199 ANLGSIYSARGDDEKALDYYRQSMFYNKQ
-212 DSAWAYFRKSMELNQ
+212 DSNL
-227 KVNNM
+227 
-232 LGISLCHT
+232 LGMALCHL
-240 YYGSMYE
+240 YFGNIYE
-247 RERRYDKAE
+247 KRQQYDLALR
-256 EEYEK
+256 EYEQSDRMMTDLK
-261 AYELMKASH
+261 DL
-270 DDWHALNSL
+270 WHALEPRL
-279 IALASINL
+279 ALASVYYHTHEDAKAQALLDRADATARQINSW
-287 TKGDNARAFDFLGKA
+287 
-302 KRMAE
+302 E
-307 KIKSYEY
+307 HIV
-314 LAEVYTLYY
+314 EVHRLYFQLMQRQGRY
-323 KHYKRTGDYSAA
+323 HEA
-335 LAAHEKAG
+335 LDHHLIATAY
-343 AMQDSVVDME
+343 QDSILDNE
-353 KVNRIQNAGLAIER
+353 KLDRIHNIGINIER
-367 TQQARMMDAA
+367 TRQQEMVDMAQ
-377 NMTLQ
+377 NELQ
-382 SERSARMV
+382 TEKRIRQQSAWLFGLT
-390 SSVIFVIIVL
+390 VIL
-400 LLSCAL
+400 LLAVISAL
-406 VIFFYAQRV
+406 LYGQRMR
-415 NHHNHMN
+415 HRSMEM
-422 LKRVA
+422 
-427 QMRENFFTSITHEFR
+427 MREASRLREDFFTNITHEFR

-448 LGLSQ
+448 LGLSRKIR
-453 ELQKN
+453 EN
-458 PQDEVKSH
+458 TEVPQSVSDKAS
-466 ALTIERQG
+466 TIERQG

-525 LKYHYDKAIEMDFV
+525 LKYHYDQAIEMDFV

-747 TEQDRIEGIKA
+747 TEQDRIEGLKA

-899 TVTGVSPTAWTAK
+899 TVTGISPTAWTAE

>member
-1 MNTPRQR
+1 MTYMLHTLTRLLW
-8 NATTLWYMMVIGLL
+8 ATVLAFILTCCQHGSPSESETQSI
-22 MVACGQ
+22 
-28 RQATTPMA
+28 R
-36 VRKSLDSLISSS
+36 DSLA
-48 HNIDTLR
+48 TLR
-55 MLQKRMEK
+55 QQGKK
-63 EDNVLG
+63 ERDAS
-69 RIIVCREIG
+69 RY
-78 RKMRNES
+78 
-85 LFDEALRYH
+85 DEALRLH
-94 GEELTLAEDLE
+94 IRGLDMARAVGDSSEWI
-105 DTLEMVQALNN
+105 QALNN
-116 LGTDYRRLGVLDVAQ
+116 IATDYRRMGMLDVAQ
-131 DYHYRAWTISKASGD
+131 SYHYQALSLCDESSD
-146 TSHVAK
+146 TTYQMRK
-152 KSRVVAL
+152 NRVKAL
-159 NGLGNIYLT
+159 NGLGNIYLSI
-168 VGNYERADS
+168 YSYDDADS
-177 ALRMALA
+177 VFRQALE
-184 GEKELKSELGQAINY
+184 GEHQLGSATGQAINY
-199 ANIGSIFRHQNMN
+199 ANLGSIYSAHGDDEKALDYYRQSMFYNKK
-212 DSAWAYFRKSMELNQ
+212 DSNL
-227 KVNNM
+227 
-232 LGISLCHT
+232 LGMALCHL
-240 YYGSMYE
+240 YFGNIYE
-247 RERRYDKAE
+247 RRQQYGLALR
-256 EEYEK
+256 EYEQSDRMMTDLK
-261 AYELMKASH
+261 DL
-270 DDWHALNSL
+270 WHALEPRL
-279 IALASINL
+279 ALASVYYHTHEDAKAQALLDRADATARQINSW
-287 TKGDNARAFDFLGKA
+287 
-302 KRMAE
+302 E
-307 KIKSYEY
+307 HIV
-314 LAEVYTLYY
+314 EVHHLYFQLMQRQGRY
-323 KHYKRTGDYSAA
+323 HEA
-335 LAAHEKAG
+335 LDHHLIATAY
-343 AMQDSVVDME
+343 QDSILDNE
-353 KVNRIQNAGLAIER
+353 KLDRIHNIGINIER
-367 TQQARMMDAA
+367 TRQQKMV
-377 NMTLQ
+377 NMAQNELQ
-382 SERSARMV
+382 TEKRIRQQSAWLFGLT
-390 SSVIFVIIVL
+390 VIL
-400 LLSCAL
+400 LLAVISAL
-406 VIFFYAQRV
+406 LYVQRMR
-415 NHHNHMN
+415 HRSMEM
-422 LKRVA
+422 
-427 QMRENFFTSITHEFR
+427 MREASRLREDFFTNITHEFR

-448 LGLSQ
+448 LGLSRKIR
-453 ELQKN
+453 EN
-458 PQDEVKSH
+458 TEVPQSVSDKAS
-466 ALTIERQG
+466 TIERQG

-600 TGDTGEAKGTGIG
+600 TGDMGEAKGTGIG

-620 ISHLDG
+620 ISHLNG

-720 DGMALA
+720 DGMALC
-726 RAIRANDL
+726 RAIRDNDL

-747 TEQDRIEGIKA
+747 TEQDRIEGLKA

-795 TQAPVTDDAIEDHF
+795 TQAPVSDDAIEDHF